1 MTICLNLSAATG
13 EKNKQIVATMNKNI
27 EVFGYTM
34 SEALFDK
41 LVHMKAKS
49 REVVYDVLVNGLK
62 EITGAD
68 RVYNPMYPNF
78 PESVMEKDDFE
89 LYFNAIVHYWSFG
102 TLLPY
107 EEKEERAPLFNT
119 AKVKV
124 LEAGSFDDL
133 NDIFNN
139 LCASKTSLSKS
150 DVDDMIFVLNS
161 AKVTLPDEIPYK
173 ENAACICRLLV
184 DTGVDTDGSLCK
196 KYVKAATDVLRLVTA
211 MSDGDVSLAENTKFR
226 NLKRSERRIIMNLL
240 AGCGNAAED
249 MNRYAG
255 RWIRV
260 GEKLHPGEFAKNE
273 RYTKA
278 VQAFDIIRN
287 DGKIQSFAGKV
298 DAAIA
303 SGDVTTVVSLLKKR
317 PGEFA
322 RRIDFLLRIFDKDA
336 DRKAVI
342 MGFASVAKDVSSTVL
357 LQVREHFINKLDG
370 SDDMRVFF
378 PKGNLA
384 RSYYIKNNRTE
395 AIPEDTMKMVIAVCE
410 NTLVNIYGNRE
421 FLGKVY
427 IDKALKDYTV
437 PFSLR
442 SAGKTMTAVSRGSR
456 IAIDDNTKVI
466 RPFIWWTNT
475 KDDIIDVDLSVAVF
489 ADDWN
494 CLEHVSYSNLKSN
507 RFGICHSGDITNGGP
522 VDGEGVAEF
531 IDLDIDKAL
540 SAGARYAVFN
550 VYNFSDENFSKME
563 HAAFGFMTR
572 NDMKSGKIFEP
583 STVKQRM
590 DLASATTTCIPVIF
604 DLKERVFVWCD
615 MALTADH
622 VRAGYGGINV
632 ESNLPSVVVTCKAM
646 VDVKK
651 PNLYDLFIFNAKARS
666 VITDNPDESDML
678 KQCIGD
684 KYRLVIKGEWKEGI
698 WDEMENGIR
707 LNFKDEEMIL
717 RNKSNCLYDFNHQY
731 YKVKDANLIVVIVMG
746 VTEAINY
753 LKMKKMD
760 NDCKT
765 VNPNGFGQGIVYRNF
780 DYTNKILLA

>member
-1 MTICLNLSAATG
+1 MENSVFNIILRRKNRVFINDDDMLKSLSGAAG

-62 EITGAD
+62 ELTGAD
-68 RVYNPMYPNF
+68 KVYNPMYPNF

-107 EEKEERAPLFNT
+107 EEKKERAPLFNT

-124 LEAGSFDDL
+124 LDVGSFEDL

-150 DVDDMIFVLNS
+150 DVEDIIFILNS
-161 AKVTLPDEIPYK
+161 AKVTLPDEIPFK
-173 ENAACICRLLV
+173 ENAACVCRLLV

-196 KYVKAATDVLRLVTA
+196 KYVKTATDVLRLITA

-249 MNRYAG
+249 MSRYAG

-278 VQAFDIIRN
+278 VQAFSVIRN

-322 RRIDFLLRIFDKDA
+322 RRIDFLLRTFNKDA

-357 LQVREHFINKLDG
+357 LQVREHFINKLNG
-370 SDDMRVFF
+370 NDDMRVFF

-384 RSYYIKNNRTE
+384 RSYYVKNNKTE
-395 AIPEDTMKMVIAVCE
+395 TVSEDAMKMVIAVCE
-410 NTLVNIYGNRE
+410 NALINIYGNRE

-427 IDKALKDYTV
+427 IDEGLKDYTV

-456 IAIDDNTKVI
+456 IAIDDSAKII

-494 CLEHVSYSNLKSN
+494 CLEHVSYSNLKSS

-531 IDLDIDKAL
+531 IDLDIEKAL

-572 NDMKSGKIFEP
+572 SDMNSGEIFEP
-583 STVKQRM
+583 SMVKQRM

-622 VRAGYGGINV
+622 VKAGFGGINV

-651 PNLYDLFIFNAKARS
+651 PNLYDLLMFNVKARGI
-666 VITDNPDESDML
+666 ITANPDEADIRFGLDDNCDVKPSD
-678 KQCIGD
+678 ID
-684 KYRLVIKGEWKEGI
+684 
-698 WDEMENGIR
+698 
-707 LNFKDEEMIL
+707 
-717 RNKSNCLYDFNHQY
+717 
-731 YKVKDANLIVVIVMG
+731 VIVG
-746 VTEAINY
+746 KY
-753 LKMKKMD
+753 L
-760 NDCKT
+760 
-765 VNPNGFGQGIVYRNF
+765 
-780 DYTNKILLA
+780 

>member
-1 MTICLNLSAATG
+1 MENSVFSIILRRKNRVFINDDDMLKSLSAAAG

-41 LVHMKAKS
+41 LVHMKAKN
-49 REVVYDVLVNGLK
+49 REVVYDTLVNGLK
-62 EITGAD
+62 ELTGAD
-68 RVYNPMYPNF
+68 KVYNPMYPNF

-102 TLLPY
+102 ILLPY
-107 EEKEERAPLFNT
+107 EDKKERAPLFNT

-124 LEAGSFDDL
+124 LEAGSFDGL

-139 LCASKTSLSKS
+139 LCASKTSLSKN
-150 DVDDMIFVLNS
+150 DVDDMIFILNS
-161 AKVTLPDEIPYK
+161 AKVTLPDEIPFK
-173 ENAACICRLLV
+173 ENTACICRLLV

-196 KYVKAATDVLRLVTA
+196 KYVKTATDVLRLVTA

-240 AGCGNAAED
+240 ADYGNAAED

-273 RYTKA
+273 RYTKV
-278 VQAFDIIRN
+278 VQAFDVIRN
-287 DGKIQSFAGKV
+287 DGKIQSFAGRV
-298 DAAIA
+298 DAAVA
-303 SGDVTTVVSLLKKR
+303 SGDVNTVVSLLKKR

-322 RRIDFLLRIFDKDA
+322 RRIDFLLRTFDKDA

-342 MGFASVAKDVSSTVL
+342 MGFAFVAKDVSSTVL

-384 RSYYIKNNRTE
+384 RSYYVKNDKTE
-395 AIPEDTMKMVIAVCE
+395 AIPEDAMIMVIAVCE
-410 NTLVNIYGNRE
+410 NALVNIYGSRA

-427 IDKALKDYTV
+427 IDKALRNYTV

-442 SAGKTMTAVSRGSR
+442 SVGKTMTAVSRGSR
-456 IAIDDNTKVI
+456 IAIDDSVKII

-475 KDDIIDVDLSVAVF
+475 KNDIIDVDLSVAVF
-489 ADDWN
+489 ADNWD
-494 CLEHVSYSNLKSN
+494 CLEHVSYSNLKSEK
-507 RFGICHSGDITNGGP
+507 FGMYHSGDITNGGP
-522 VDGEGVAEF
+522 VDGEGAAEF

-540 SAGARYAVFN
+540 GAGARYAVFN
-550 VYNFSDENFSKME
+550 VYNFSNEFFSKME

-572 NDMKSGKIFEP
+572 ENMESGEIFEP

-604 DLKERVFVWCD
+604 DLKERVFIWCD

-651 PNLYDLFIFNAKARS
+651 PNLYDLLMFNVKARGI
-666 VITDNPDESDML
+666 ITANPDEADIRFGLDDNCDVKPSD
-678 KQCIGD
+678 ID
-684 KYRLVIKGEWKEGI
+684 
-698 WDEMENGIR
+698 
-707 LNFKDEEMIL
+707 
-717 RNKSNCLYDFNHQY
+717 
-731 YKVKDANLIVVIVMG
+731 VIVG
-746 VTEAINY
+746 KY
-753 LKMKKMD
+753 L
-760 NDCKT
+760 
-765 VNPNGFGQGIVYRNF
+765 
-780 DYTNKILLA
+780 

>member
-1 MTICLNLSAATG
+1 MENSVFNIILRRKNRVFINDDDMLKSLSAATG

-41 LVHMKAKS
+41 LVHMKAKN

-62 EITGAD
+62 ELTGAD
-68 RVYNPMYPNF
+68 KVYNPMYPNF

-107 EEKEERAPLFNT
+107 EEKKERAPLFNT

-150 DVDDMIFVLNS
+150 DVDDMIFILNS
-161 AKVTLPDEIPYK
+161 AKVTLPDEIPFK
-173 ENAACICRLLV
+173 ENAACICRILV
-184 DTGVDTDGSLCK
+184 DTGVDTDGSLCR
-196 KYVKAATDVLRLVTA
+196 KYVKTATDVLRLVTA

-226 NLKRSERRIIMNLL
+226 NLKRSERRVIMNLL

-249 MNRYAG
+249 MSRYAG

-260 GEKLHPGEFAKNE
+260 GEKLHPGEFVKNGRYAKV
-273 RYTKA
+273 
-278 VQAFDIIRN
+278 VQAFDVIRN

-298 DAAIA
+298 DAAVV
-303 SGDVTTVVSLLKKR
+303 SGDVNTVVSLLKKR

-322 RRIDFLLRIFDKDA
+322 RRIDFLLRTFDKDA
-336 DRKAVI
+336 DRKIVI
-342 MGFASVAKDVSSTVL
+342 MSFASVAKDVSSTVL

-370 SDDMRVFF
+370 NDDMRVFF

-384 RSYYIKNNRTE
+384 RSYYVKNDKTE
-395 AIPEDTMKMVIAVCE
+395 TVPEDAMKMVIAVCE
-410 NTLVNIYGNRE
+410 SALVNIYGNRE

-427 IDKALKDYTV
+427 IDEALKDYTV

-456 IAIDDNTKVI
+456 IAIDNNTKVI

-494 CLEHVSYSNLKSN
+494 CLEHVSYTNLKSN
-507 RFGICHSGDITNGGP
+507 RFGIYHSGDITNGGS

-531 IDLDIDKAL
+531 IDLDIEKAL
-540 SAGARYAVFN
+540 SVGARYAVFN
-550 VYNFSDENFSKME
+550 VYNFSNENFSKME

-572 NDMKSGKIFEP
+572 SDMNSGEIFEP

-590 DLASATTTCIPVIF
+590 DLASVTTTCIPVIF

-622 VRAGYGGINV
+622 VRDGYGGINV

-651 PNLYDLFIFNAKARS
+651 PNLYDLFTFNAKARG
-666 VITDNPDESDML
+666 VITDNPDKADIRFGLDDNCDVKPSD
-678 KQCIGD
+678 ID
-684 KYRLVIKGEWKEGI
+684 
-698 WDEMENGIR
+698 
-707 LNFKDEEMIL
+707 
-717 RNKSNCLYDFNHQY
+717 
-731 YKVKDANLIVVIVMG
+731 VIVG
-746 VTEAINY
+746 KY
-753 LKMKKMD
+753 L
-760 NDCKT
+760 
-765 VNPNGFGQGIVYRNF
+765 
-780 DYTNKILLA
+780 

>member
-1 MTICLNLSAATG
+1 MENSVFSIILRRKNRVFINDNDMLKSLSGAAG

-41 LVHMKAKS
+41 LVHMKVKN
-49 REVVYDVLVNGLK
+49 REVVYDALVNGLK
-62 EITGAD
+62 ELTGAD
-68 RVYNPMYPNF
+68 KVYNPMYPNF

-107 EEKEERAPLFNT
+107 EEKEERVPLFNT

-124 LEAGSFDDL
+124 LEAGSFDNL

-150 DVDDMIFVLNS
+150 DVNDMIFILNS
-161 AKVTLPDEIPYK
+161 AKVTLPDEMPFK
-173 ENAACICRLLV
+173 ENAACVCRLLV

-196 KYVKAATDVLRLVTA
+196 KYVKTATDVLRLVTA

-273 RYTKA
+273 RYTKV
-278 VQAFDIIRN
+278 VQAFGVIRN

-298 DAAIA
+298 DAAVA
-303 SGDVTTVVSLLKKR
+303 SGDVNTVVSLLKKR

-322 RRIDFLLRIFDKDA
+322 RRIDFLLRTFDKDA
-336 DRKAVI
+336 DKKAVI

-357 LQVREHFINKLDG
+357 LQVREHFINKLNG

-384 RSYYIKNNRTE
+384 RSYYVKNDKTE
-395 AIPEDTMKMVIAVCE
+395 TIPEDAMKMVIAVCE
-410 NTLVNIYGNRE
+410 SALVNIYGNRE

-427 IDKALKDYTV
+427 IDEALKNYTV

-456 IAIDDNTKVI
+456 IAIDNSAKII

-494 CLEHVSYSNLKSN
+494 CLEHVSYSNLKSS

-531 IDLDIDKAL
+531 IDLDIEKAL

-550 VYNFSDENFSKME
+550 VYNFSNENFSKME

-572 NDMKSGKIFEP
+572 NDMKIGEIFEP

-622 VRAGYGGINV
+622 VRAGYGGINM

-646 VDVKK
+646 VDIKK
-651 PNLYDLFIFNAKARS
+651 PNLYDLFTFNATARG
-666 VITDNPDESDML
+666 VITDNPDEADIRFGLDDNCNVKPSD
-678 KQCIGD
+678 ID
-684 KYRLVIKGEWKEGI
+684 
-698 WDEMENGIR
+698 
-707 LNFKDEEMIL
+707 
-717 RNKSNCLYDFNHQY
+717 
-731 YKVKDANLIVVIVMG
+731 VIVG
-746 VTEAINY
+746 KY
-753 LKMKKMD
+753 L
-760 NDCKT
+760 
-765 VNPNGFGQGIVYRNF
+765 
-780 DYTNKILLA
+780 

>member
-1 MTICLNLSAATG
+1 MENSVFNIILRRKNRVFINDDDMLKSISAAAG

-41 LVHMKAKS
+41 LVHMKAKN
-49 REVVYDVLVNGLK
+49 REVVYDTLVNGLK
-62 EITGAD
+62 ELTGAD
-68 RVYNPMYPNF
+68 KVYNPMYPNF

-102 TLLPY
+102 ILLPY
-107 EEKEERAPLFNT
+107 EDKKERAPLFNT

-124 LEAGSFDDL
+124 LEAGSFDGL

-139 LCASKTSLSKS
+139 LCASKTSLSKN
-150 DVDDMIFVLNS
+150 DVDDMIFILNS
-161 AKVTLPDEIPYK
+161 AKVTLPDEMPFK
-173 ENAACICRLLV
+173 ENAACVCRLLV

-196 KYVKAATDVLRLVTA
+196 KYVKTATDVLRLVTA

-273 RYTKA
+273 RYTKV
-278 VQAFDIIRN
+278 VQAFGIIRN
-287 DGKIQSFAGKV
+287 DGKIQSFGGKV

-322 RRIDFLLRIFDKDA
+322 RRIDFLLRTFDKDA
-336 DRKAVI
+336 DRKTVI

-357 LQVREHFINKLDG
+357 LQVREHFINKLNG
-370 SDDMRVFF
+370 NDDMRVFF

-384 RSYYIKNNRTE
+384 RSYYVKNNKTE
-395 AIPEDTMKMVIAVCE
+395 TVSEDAMKMVIAVCE
-410 NTLVNIYGNRE
+410 SALVNIYGNRE

-427 IDKALKDYTV
+427 IDEALKNYTV

-456 IAIDDNTKVI
+456 IAIDDSAKII

-475 KDDIIDVDLSVAVF
+475 KDNIIDVDLSIAVF

-494 CLEHVSYSNLKSN
+494 CLEHVSYSNLKSS

-531 IDLDIDKAL
+531 IDLDIEKAL

-550 VYNFSDENFSKME
+550 VYNFSNENFSKME

-572 NDMKSGKIFEP
+572 NDMKIGEIFEP

-646 VDVKK
+646 VDIKK
-651 PNLYDLFIFNAKARS
+651 PNLYDLFTLNAKARGI
-666 VITDNPDESDML
+666 ITDNPDEADIRFGLDDSCDVKPSD
-678 KQCIGD
+678 ID
-684 KYRLVIKGEWKEGI
+684 
-698 WDEMENGIR
+698 
-707 LNFKDEEMIL
+707 
-717 RNKSNCLYDFNHQY
+717 
-731 YKVKDANLIVVIVMG
+731 VIVG
-746 VTEAINY
+746 KY
-753 LKMKKMD
+753 L
-760 NDCKT
+760 
-765 VNPNGFGQGIVYRNF
+765 
-780 DYTNKILLA
+780 

>member
-1 MTICLNLSAATG
+1 MENSVFNIILRRKNRVFINDDDMLKSLSAAAG

-41 LVHMKAKS
+41 LAHMKAKN

-62 EITGAD
+62 ELTGAD
-68 RVYNPMYPNF
+68 KVYNPMYPNF

-107 EEKEERAPLFNT
+107 EEKEERVPLFNT

-124 LEAGSFDDL
+124 LDAGSFDNL

-150 DVDDMIFVLNS
+150 DVDDMIFILNS
-161 AKVTLPDEIPYK
+161 AKVTLPDEIPFK

-184 DTGVDTDGSLCK
+184 DTGADTDGSLCK
-196 KYVKAATDVLRLVTA
+196 KYVKTATDVLRLVTA

-226 NLKRSERRIIMNLL
+226 NLKRSELRIIMNLL

-249 MNRYAG
+249 MSRYAG
-255 RWIRV
+255 KWTRV

-273 RYTKA
+273 RYTK
-278 VQAFDIIRN
+278 VVRAFDVIRN

-298 DAAIA
+298 DAAVV
-303 SGDVTTVVSLLKKR
+303 SKDVDTVVSLLKKR

-322 RRIDFLLRIFDKDA
+322 RRIDFLLRTFDKDT
-336 DRKAVI
+336 DRKTVI

-370 SDDMRVFF
+370 NDDMRVFF

-384 RSYYIKNNRTE
+384 RSYYIKNDKKET
-395 AIPEDTMKMVIAVCE
+395 IPEDAMKMVIAVCE
-410 NTLVNIYGNRE
+410 NVLINIYGNRE

-427 IDKALKDYTV
+427 IDEALKDYTV

-442 SAGKTMTAVSRGSR
+442 SAGKTMISVSRGSR
-456 IAIDDNTKVI
+456 IAIDDSAKII

-475 KDDIIDVDLSVAVF
+475 KDNIIDVDLSVAVF

-494 CLEHVSYSNLKSN
+494 CLEHVSYNNLESD
-507 RFGICHSGDITNGGP
+507 RFGICHSGDIINGGP
-522 VDGEGVAEF
+522 VDGEGAAEF

-550 VYNFSDENFSKME
+550 VYNFSNESFSKME

-572 NDMKSGKIFEP
+572 NDMKSGEIFEP

-615 MALTADH
+615 MALTTDH
-622 VRAGYGGINV
+622 VRAGFGGINV

-651 PNLYDLFIFNAKARS
+651 PNLYDLFTFNAKARG
-666 VITDNPDESDML
+666 VITDNPDEADIRFGLDDNCDVKPSD
-678 KQCIGD
+678 ID
-684 KYRLVIKGEWKEGI
+684 
-698 WDEMENGIR
+698 
-707 LNFKDEEMIL
+707 
-717 RNKSNCLYDFNHQY
+717 
-731 YKVKDANLIVVIVMG
+731 VIVG
-746 VTEAINY
+746 KY
-753 LKMKKMD
+753 L
-760 NDCKT
+760 
-765 VNPNGFGQGIVYRNF
+765 
-780 DYTNKILLA
+780 

>member
-1 MTICLNLSAATG
+1 MENSVFSIILRRKNRVFINDNDMLKSLSGAAG

-49 REVVYDVLVNGLK
+49 REVVYDILVNGLK

-68 RVYNPMYPNF
+68 KVYNPMYPNF
-78 PESVMEKDDFE
+78 PESVMKKDDFE

-124 LEAGSFDDL
+124 LEAGSFNDL

-139 LCASKTSLSKS
+139 LCASKTSLSKN
-150 DVDDMIFVLNS
+150 DVDDMIFILNS
-161 AKVTLPDEIPYK
+161 VKVTLPDEIPFK
-173 ENAACICRLLV
+173 ENAACVCRLLV

-196 KYVKAATDVLRLVTA
+196 KYVKTATDILRLITA

-273 RYTKA
+273 RYTKV
-278 VQAFDIIRN
+278 VQAFGVIRN

-298 DAAIA
+298 DAAVA
-303 SGDVTTVVSLLKKR
+303 SGDVNAVVSLLKKR

-322 RRIDFLLRIFDKDA
+322 RRIDFLLRTFDKDA
-336 DRKAVI
+336 DRKTVI

-357 LQVREHFINKLDG
+357 LQVREHFINKLNG
-370 SDDMRVFF
+370 NDDMRVFF

-384 RSYYIKNNRTE
+384 RSYYVKNNKTE
-395 AIPEDTMKMVIAVCE
+395 TVSEDAMKMVIAVCE
-410 NTLVNIYGNRE
+410 SALVNIYGNRE

-427 IDKALKDYTV
+427 IDEALKNYTV

-456 IAIDDNTKVI
+456 IAIDDSAKII

-475 KDDIIDVDLSVAVF
+475 KDNIIDVDLSIAVF

-494 CLEHVSYSNLKSN
+494 CLEHVSYSNLKSS

-531 IDLDIDKAL
+531 IDLDIEKAL

-550 VYNFSDENFSKME
+550 VYNFSNENFSKME

-572 NDMKSGKIFEP
+572 NDMKIGEIFEP

-646 VDVKK
+646 VDIKK
-651 PNLYDLFIFNAKARS
+651 PNLYDLFTLNAKARGI
-666 VITDNPDESDML
+666 ITDNPDEADVRFGLDDNCDVKPSD
-678 KQCIGD
+678 ID
-684 KYRLVIKGEWKEGI
+684 
-698 WDEMENGIR
+698 
-707 LNFKDEEMIL
+707 
-717 RNKSNCLYDFNHQY
+717 
-731 YKVKDANLIVVIVMG
+731 VIVG
-746 VTEAINY
+746 KY
-753 LKMKKMD
+753 L
-760 NDCKT
+760 
-765 VNPNGFGQGIVYRNF
+765 
-780 DYTNKILLA
+780 

>member
-1 MTICLNLSAATG
+1 MENSVFNIILRRKNRVFINDDDMLKSLSAAVG

-41 LVHMKAKS
+41 LVHMKAKN
-49 REVVYDVLVNGLK
+49 REVMYDALVNGLK

-107 EEKEERAPLFNT
+107 EEKKERVPLFNT

-124 LEAGSFDDL
+124 LEAGPFDDL

-139 LCASKTSLSKS
+139 FCASKTSLSKS
-150 DVDDMIFVLNS
+150 DVDDMVFILNS
-161 AKVTLPDEIPYK
+161 AKVTLPDEIPFK
-173 ENAACICRLLV
+173 ENTACICRLLV
-184 DTGVDTDGSLCK
+184 DTGVDTDGSLCR
-196 KYVKAATDVLRLVTA
+196 KYIKTATDVLRLVTA

-226 NLKRSERRIIMNLL
+226 NLKRGERRIIMNLL

-249 MNRYAG
+249 MSRYAG

-273 RYTKA
+273 RYTKV
-278 VQAFDIIRN
+278 VQAFGVIRN
-287 DGKIQSFAGKV
+287 DGKIQSFAGRV
-298 DAAIA
+298 DAAVA
-303 SGDVTTVVSLLKKR
+303 SGDVNTVVSLLKKR

-322 RRIDFLLRIFDKDA
+322 RRIDFLLCTFDKDA

-384 RSYYIKNNRTE
+384 RSYYVKNNKTKT
-395 AIPEDTMKMVIAVCE
+395 IPEDVMKMVIAVCE
-410 NTLVNIYGNRE
+410 STLVNIYGNRE

-427 IDKALKDYTV
+427 IDEALKNYTV

-456 IAIDDNTKVI
+456 IAIDDSAKII

-531 IDLDIDKAL
+531 IDLDIEKAL

-572 NDMKSGKIFEP
+572 SDMNSGEIFEP
-583 STVKQRM
+583 SMVKQRM

-604 DLKERVFVWCD
+604 DLRERVLIWCD

-651 PNLYDLFIFNAKARS
+651 PNLYDLFTFNAKARG
-666 VITDNPDESDML
+666 VITDNPDEADIRFGLDDNCDVKPSD
-678 KQCIGD
+678 ID
-684 KYRLVIKGEWKEGI
+684 
-698 WDEMENGIR
+698 
-707 LNFKDEEMIL
+707 
-717 RNKSNCLYDFNHQY
+717 
-731 YKVKDANLIVVIVMG
+731 VIVG
-746 VTEAINY
+746 KY
-753 LKMKKMD
+753 L
-760 NDCKT
+760 
-765 VNPNGFGQGIVYRNF
+765 
-780 DYTNKILLA
+780 

>member
-1 MTICLNLSAATG
+1 MENSVFSIILRRKNRVFINDNDMLKSLSGAAG

-49 REVVYDVLVNGLK
+49 REVVYDILVNGLK

-68 RVYNPMYPNF
+68 KVYNPMYPNF
-78 PESVMEKDDFE
+78 PESVMKKDDFE

-124 LEAGSFDDL
+124 LEAGSFNDL

-139 LCASKTSLSKS
+139 LCASKTSLSKN
-150 DVDDMIFVLNS
+150 DVDDMIFILNS
-161 AKVTLPDEIPYK
+161 VKVTLPDEIPFK
-173 ENAACICRLLV
+173 ENAACVCRLLV

-196 KYVKAATDVLRLVTA
+196 KYVKTATDILRLITA

-273 RYTKA
+273 RYTKV
-278 VQAFDIIRN
+278 VQAFGVIRN

-298 DAAIA
+298 DAAVA
-303 SGDVTTVVSLLKKR
+303 SGDVNAVVSLLKKR

-322 RRIDFLLRIFDKDA
+322 RRIDFLLRTFDKDA
-336 DRKAVI
+336 DRKTVI

-357 LQVREHFINKLDG
+357 LQVREHFINKLNG
-370 SDDMRVFF
+370 NDDMRVFF

-384 RSYYIKNNRTE
+384 RSYYVKNNKTE
-395 AIPEDTMKMVIAVCE
+395 TVSEDAMKMVIAVCE
-410 NTLVNIYGNRE
+410 SALVNIYGNRE

-427 IDKALKDYTV
+427 IDEALKNYTV

-456 IAIDDNTKVI
+456 IAIDDSAKII

-475 KDDIIDVDLSVAVF
+475 KDNIIDVDLSIAVF

-494 CLEHVSYSNLKSN
+494 CLEHVSYSNLKSS

-522 VDGEGVAEF
+522 VDGEGAAEF

-540 SAGARYAVFN
+540 NAGARYAVFN
-550 VYNFSDENFSKME
+550 VYNFSDEYFSRME

-572 NDMKSGKIFEP
+572 NDMKSGEIFEP

-604 DLKERVFVWCD
+604 DLKERVFIWCD

-651 PNLYDLFIFNAKARS
+651 PNLYDLFTFNATARG
-666 VITDNPDESDML
+666 VITDNPDEADIRFGLDDSCDVKPSD
-678 KQCIGD
+678 ID
-684 KYRLVIKGEWKEGI
+684 
-698 WDEMENGIR
+698 
-707 LNFKDEEMIL
+707 
-717 RNKSNCLYDFNHQY
+717 
-731 YKVKDANLIVVIVMG
+731 VIVG
-746 VTEAINY
+746 KY
-753 LKMKKMD
+753 L
-760 NDCKT
+760 
-765 VNPNGFGQGIVYRNF
+765 
-780 DYTNKILLA
+780 

>member
-1 MTICLNLSAATG
+1 MENSVFSIILRRKNRVFINDNDMLKSLSGAAG

-49 REVVYDVLVNGLK
+49 REVVYDILVNGLK

-68 RVYNPMYPNF
+68 KVYNPMYPNF
-78 PESVMEKDDFE
+78 PESVMKKDDFE

-124 LEAGSFDDL
+124 LEAGSFNDL

-139 LCASKTSLSKS
+139 LCASKTSLSKN
-150 DVDDMIFVLNS
+150 DVDDMIFILNS
-161 AKVTLPDEIPYK
+161 VKVTLPDEIPFK
-173 ENAACICRLLV
+173 ENAACVCRLLV

-196 KYVKAATDVLRLVTA
+196 KYVKTATDILRLITA

-273 RYTKA
+273 RYTKV
-278 VQAFDIIRN
+278 VQAFGVIRN

-298 DAAIA
+298 DAAVA
-303 SGDVTTVVSLLKKR
+303 SGDVNAVVSLLKKR

-322 RRIDFLLRIFDKDA
+322 RRIDFLLRTFDKDA
-336 DRKAVI
+336 DRKTVI

-357 LQVREHFINKLDG
+357 LQVREHFINKLNG
-370 SDDMRVFF
+370 NDDMRVFF

-384 RSYYIKNNRTE
+384 RSYYVKNNKTE
-395 AIPEDTMKMVIAVCE
+395 TVSEDAMKMVIAVCE
-410 NTLVNIYGNRE
+410 SALVNIYGNRE

-427 IDKALKDYTV
+427 IDEALKNYTV

-456 IAIDDNTKVI
+456 IAIDDSAKII

-475 KDDIIDVDLSVAVF
+475 KYNIIDVDLSIAVF

-494 CLEHVSYSNLKSN
+494 CLEHVSYSNLKSS

-531 IDLDIDKAL
+531 IDLDIEKAL

-550 VYNFSDENFSKME
+550 VYNFSNENFSKME

-572 NDMKSGKIFEP
+572 NDMKIGEIFEP

-632 ESNLPSVVVTCKAM
+632 ESNLPSVVVTCKAI

-651 PNLYDLFIFNAKARS
+651 PNLYDLFTFNATARG
-666 VITDNPDESDML
+666 VITDNPDEADIRFGLDDNCDVKPSD
-678 KQCIGD
+678 ID
-684 KYRLVIKGEWKEGI
+684 
-698 WDEMENGIR
+698 
-707 LNFKDEEMIL
+707 
-717 RNKSNCLYDFNHQY
+717 
-731 YKVKDANLIVVIVMG
+731 VIVG
-746 VTEAINY
+746 KY
-753 LKMKKMD
+753 L
-760 NDCKT
+760 
-765 VNPNGFGQGIVYRNF
+765 
-780 DYTNKILLA
+780 

>member
-1 MTICLNLSAATG
+1 MENSVFSIILRRKNRVFINDNDMLKSLSGAAG

-49 REVVYDVLVNGLK
+49 REVVYDILVNGLK

-68 RVYNPMYPNF
+68 KVYNPMYPNF
-78 PESVMEKDDFE
+78 PESVMKKDDFE

-124 LEAGSFDDL
+124 LEAGSFNDL

-139 LCASKTSLSKS
+139 LCASKTSLSKN
-150 DVDDMIFVLNS
+150 DVDDMIFILNS
-161 AKVTLPDEIPYK
+161 VKVTLPDEIPFK
-173 ENAACICRLLV
+173 ENAACVCRLLV

-196 KYVKAATDVLRLVTA
+196 KYVKTATDILRLITA

-273 RYTKA
+273 RYTKV
-278 VQAFDIIRN
+278 VQAFGVIRN

-298 DAAIA
+298 DAAVA
-303 SGDVTTVVSLLKKR
+303 SGDVNAVVSLLKKR

-322 RRIDFLLRIFDKDA
+322 RRIDFLLRTFDKDA
-336 DRKAVI
+336 DRKTVI

-357 LQVREHFINKLDG
+357 LQVREHFINKLNG
-370 SDDMRVFF
+370 NDDMRVFF

-384 RSYYIKNNRTE
+384 RSYYVKNNKTE
-395 AIPEDTMKMVIAVCE
+395 TVSEDAMKMVIAVCE
-410 NTLVNIYGNRE
+410 SALVNIYGNRE

-427 IDKALKDYTV
+427 IDEALKNYTV

-456 IAIDDNTKVI
+456 IAIDDSAKII

-475 KDDIIDVDLSVAVF
+475 KDNIIDVDLSIAVF

-494 CLEHVSYSNLKSN
+494 CLEHVSYSNLKSS

-531 IDLDIDKAL
+531 IDLDIEKAL

-550 VYNFSDENFSKME
+550 VYNFSNENFSKME

-572 NDMKSGKIFEP
+572 NDMKIGEIFEP

-632 ESNLPSVVVTCKAM
+632 ESNLPSVVVTCKAI

-651 PNLYDLFIFNAKARS
+651 PNLYDLFTFNATARG
-666 VITDNPDESDML
+666 VITDNPDEADIRFGLDDNYDVKPSD
-678 KQCIGD
+678 ID
-684 KYRLVIKGEWKEGI
+684 
-698 WDEMENGIR
+698 
-707 LNFKDEEMIL
+707 
-717 RNKSNCLYDFNHQY
+717 
-731 YKVKDANLIVVIVMG
+731 VIVG
-746 VTEAINY
+746 KY
-753 LKMKKMD
+753 L
-760 NDCKT
+760 
-765 VNPNGFGQGIVYRNF
+765 
-780 DYTNKILLA
+780 

>member
-1 MTICLNLSAATG
+1 MENSVFNIILRRKNRVFINDDDMLKSLSGAAG

-62 EITGAD
+62 ELTGAD
-68 RVYNPMYPNF
+68 KVYNPMYPNF

-107 EEKEERAPLFNT
+107 EEKKERAPLFNT

-124 LEAGSFDDL
+124 LDVGSFEDL

-150 DVDDMIFVLNS
+150 DVEDIIFILNS
-161 AKVTLPDEIPYK
+161 AKVTLPDEIPFK
-173 ENAACICRLLV
+173 ENAACVCRLLV

-196 KYVKAATDVLRLVTA
+196 KYVKTATDVLRLITA

-249 MNRYAG
+249 MSRYAG

-260 GEKLHPGEFAKNE
+260 GEKLYPGEFAKNE

-278 VQAFDIIRN
+278 VQAFSVIRN

-322 RRIDFLLRIFDKDA
+322 RRIDFLLRTFNKDA

-384 RSYYIKNNRTE
+384 RSYYVKNDKTE
-395 AIPEDTMKMVIAVCE
+395 SIPEDAMKMVIAVCE
-410 NTLVNIYGNRE
+410 NALINIYGNRE

-427 IDKALKDYTV
+427 IDEGLKDYTV

-456 IAIDDNTKVI
+456 IAIDDSAKII

-489 ADDWN
+489 ADNWD
-494 CLEHVSYSNLKSN
+494 CLEHVSYSNLKSEK
-507 RFGICHSGDITNGGP
+507 FGMYHSGDITNGGP
-522 VDGEGVAEF
+522 VDGEGAAEF

-540 SAGARYAVFN
+540 GAGARYAVFN
-550 VYNFSDENFSKME
+550 VYNFSNEFFSKME

-572 NDMKSGKIFEP
+572 ENMESGEIFEP

-604 DLKERVFVWCD
+604 DLKERVFIWCD

-651 PNLYDLFIFNAKARS
+651 PNLYDLLMFNVKARGI
-666 VITDNPDESDML
+666 ITANPDEADIRFGLDDNCDVKPSD
-678 KQCIGD
+678 ID
-684 KYRLVIKGEWKEGI
+684 
-698 WDEMENGIR
+698 
-707 LNFKDEEMIL
+707 
-717 RNKSNCLYDFNHQY
+717 
-731 YKVKDANLIVVIVMG
+731 VIVG
-746 VTEAINY
+746 KY
-753 LKMKKMD
+753 L
-760 NDCKT
+760 
-765 VNPNGFGQGIVYRNF
+765 
-780 DYTNKILLA
+780 

>member
-1 MTICLNLSAATG
+1 MENSVFSIILRRKNRVFINDNDMLKSLSGAAG

-41 LVHMKAKS
+41 LVHMKVKN
-49 REVVYDVLVNGLK
+49 REVVYDALVNGLK
-62 EITGAD
+62 ELTGAD
-68 RVYNPMYPNF
+68 KVYNPMYPNF

-124 LEAGSFDDL
+124 LEAGSFDGL

-150 DVDDMIFVLNS
+150 DVDDMIFILNS
-161 AKVTLPDEIPYK
+161 AKVTLPDEIPFK
-173 ENAACICRLLV
+173 ENTACICRLLV
-184 DTGVDTDGSLCK
+184 DTGVDTDGSLCR
-196 KYVKAATDVLRLVTA
+196 KYIKTATDVLRLVTA

-273 RYTKA
+273 RYTKV
-278 VQAFDIIRN
+278 VQAFGVIRN

-298 DAAIA
+298 DAAVA
-303 SGDVTTVVSLLKKR
+303 SGDVNTVVSLLKKR

-322 RRIDFLLRIFDKDA
+322 RRVDFLLRTFDKDA

-342 MGFASVAKDVSSTVL
+342 MSFASVAKDVSSTVL

-384 RSYYIKNNRTE
+384 RSYYVKNNKTKT
-395 AIPEDTMKMVIAVCE
+395 IPEDVMKMVIAVCE
-410 NTLVNIYGNRE
+410 STLVNIYGNRE

-427 IDKALKDYTV
+427 IDEALKNYTV

-456 IAIDDNTKVI
+456 IAIDDSAKII

-475 KDDIIDVDLSVAVF
+475 KDNIIDVDLSVAVF
-489 ADDWN
+489 ADNWD
-494 CLEHVSYSNLKSN
+494 CLEHVSYTNLKSS

-531 IDLDIDKAL
+531 IDLDIEKAL
-540 SAGARYAVFN
+540 SAGARYAAFN

-572 NDMKSGKIFEP
+572 NDMKSGEIFEP

-604 DLKERVFVWCD
+604 DLRERVLIWCD

-632 ESNLPSVVVTCKAM
+632 ESNLPSVVVTCKAI
-646 VDVKK
+646 VDVK
-651 PNLYDLFIFNAKARS
+651 
-666 VITDNPDESDML
+666 
-678 KQCIGD
+678 
-684 KYRLVIKGEWKEGI
+684 
-698 WDEMENGIR
+698 
-707 LNFKDEEMIL
+707 
-717 RNKSNCLYDFNHQY
+717 
-731 YKVKDANLIVVIVMG
+731 NLICMTYLCSMLRQG
-746 VTEAINY
+746 V
-753 LKMKKMD
+753 
-760 NDCKT
+760 
-765 VNPNGFGQGIVYRNF
+765 
-780 DYTNKILLA
+780 LLPPIWTKRT

>member
-1 MTICLNLSAATG
+1 MENSVFNIILRRKNRVFINDDDMLKSLSAAAG

-41 LVHMKAKS
+41 LVHMKVKN
-49 REVVYDVLVNGLK
+49 REVVYDALVNGLK
-62 EITGAD
+62 ELTGAD
-68 RVYNPMYPNF
+68 KVYNPMYPNF

-107 EEKEERAPLFNT
+107 EEKKERAPLFNT

-124 LEAGSFDDL
+124 LDAGSFDDL

-150 DVDDMIFVLNS
+150 DVDDMIFILNS
-161 AKVTLPDEIPYK
+161 AKVTLPDEIPFK
-173 ENAACICRLLV
+173 ENTACICRLFV

-196 KYVKAATDVLRLVTA
+196 KYVKTATDVLRLVTA

-249 MNRYAG
+249 MSRYACK
-255 RWIRV
+255 WIRV

-273 RYTKA
+273 HYTKV
-278 VQAFDIIRN
+278 VQAFGVIRN

-298 DAAIA
+298 DAAVA
-303 SGDVTTVVSLLKKR
+303 SGDVNAVVSLLKKR

-322 RRIDFLLRIFDKDA
+322 RRIDFLLRTFDKDA
-336 DRKAVI
+336 DRKTVI

-370 SDDMRVFF
+370 SDDMKVFF

-384 RSYYIKNNRTE
+384 RSYYVKNDKTE

-410 NTLVNIYGNRE
+410 NALVNIYGNRE

-427 IDKALKDYTV
+427 IDEVLKDYTV

-456 IAIDDNTKVI
+456 IAIDDNTKII

-494 CLEHVSYSNLKSN
+494 CLEHVSYNNLESD
-507 RFGICHSGDITNGGP
+507 RFGICHSGDIINGGP
-522 VDGEGVAEF
+522 VDGEGAAEF

-550 VYNFSDENFSKME
+550 VYNFSNENFSKME

-572 NDMKSGKIFEP
+572 NDMKSGEIFEP

-622 VRAGYGGINV
+622 VRAGFGGINV

-651 PNLYDLFIFNAKARS
+651 PNLYDLFTFNAKARG
-666 VITDNPDESDML
+666 VITDNPDEADINFGLDDNCDVKPSD
-678 KQCIGD
+678 ID
-684 KYRLVIKGEWKEGI
+684 
-698 WDEMENGIR
+698 
-707 LNFKDEEMIL
+707 
-717 RNKSNCLYDFNHQY
+717 
-731 YKVKDANLIVVIVMG
+731 VIVG
-746 VTEAINY
+746 KY
-753 LKMKKMD
+753 L
-760 NDCKT
+760 
-765 VNPNGFGQGIVYRNF
+765 
-780 DYTNKILLA
+780 

>member
-1 MTICLNLSAATG
+1 MENSVFNIILRRKNRVFINDDDMLKSLSAAAG

-34 SEALFDK
+34 SETLFDK
-41 LVHMKAKS
+41 LVHMKAKN
-49 REVVYDVLVNGLK
+49 REVVYDALVSGLK

-68 RVYNPMYPNF
+68 KVYNPMYPNF

-133 NDIFNN
+133 NNIFNN

-150 DVDDMIFVLNS
+150 DVDDMIFTLNS
-161 AKVTLPDEIPYK
+161 AKVTLPDEIPFK
-173 ENAACICRLLV
+173 ENAACVCRLLI

-196 KYVKAATDVLRLVTA
+196 KYVKTATDVLRLITA

-249 MNRYAG
+249 MSRYACK
-255 RWIRV
+255 WIRV

-273 RYTKA
+273 HYTKV
-278 VQAFDIIRN
+278 VQAFGVIRN

-298 DAAIA
+298 DAAVA
-303 SGDVTTVVSLLKKR
+303 SGDVNAVVSLLKKR

-322 RRIDFLLRIFDKDA
+322 RRIDFLLRTFDKDA
-336 DRKAVI
+336 DRKTVI

-370 SDDMRVFF
+370 SDDMKVFF

-384 RSYYIKNNRTE
+384 RSYYVKNDKIETV
-395 AIPEDTMKMVIAVCE
+395 PEDAMKMVIAVCE
-410 NTLVNIYGNRE
+410 SALVNIYGNRE

-427 IDKALKDYTV
+427 INEALKDYTV

-442 SAGKTMTAVSRGSR
+442 SAGKTMISVSRGSR
-456 IAIDDNTKVI
+456 IAIDDSAKII

-475 KDDIIDVDLSVAVF
+475 KDNIIDVDLSVAVF

-494 CLEHVSYSNLKSN
+494 CLEHVSYNNLESD
-507 RFGICHSGDITNGGP
+507 RFGICHSGDIINGGP

-531 IDLDIDKAL
+531 IDLDIEKAL
-540 SAGARYAVFN
+540 SAGARYAVFT
-550 VYNFSDENFSKME
+550 VYNFSNENFSKME
-563 HAAFGFMTR
+563 HAAFDFMIR
-572 NDMKSGKIFEP
+572 NDMKSGEIFEP

-622 VRAGYGGINV
+622 VRTGFGGINV

-651 PNLYDLFIFNAKARS
+651 PNLYDLFIFNAKARG
-666 VITDNPDESDML
+666 VITDNPDEADIRFGLDDSCDVKPSD
-678 KQCIGD
+678 ID
-684 KYRLVIKGEWKEGI
+684 
-698 WDEMENGIR
+698 
-707 LNFKDEEMIL
+707 
-717 RNKSNCLYDFNHQY
+717 
-731 YKVKDANLIVVIVMG
+731 VIVG
-746 VTEAINY
+746 KY
-753 LKMKKMD
+753 L
-760 NDCKT
+760 
-765 VNPNGFGQGIVYRNF
+765 
-780 DYTNKILLA
+780 

>member
-1 MTICLNLSAATG
+1 MENSVFNIILRRKNRVFINDDDMLKSLSAATG

-41 LVHMKAKS
+41 LMHMKAKN
-49 REVVYDVLVNGLK
+49 REVVYDALVNGLK

-68 RVYNPMYPNF
+68 KVYNPMYPNF
-78 PESVMEKDDFE
+78 PKSVMKKDDFE

-150 DVDDMIFVLNS
+150 DVEDMIFILNS
-161 AKVTLPDEIPYK
+161 AKVTLPDEIPFK
-173 ENAACICRLLV
+173 ENTACICRLLV
-184 DTGVDTDGSLCK
+184 DTGVDTDGSLCR
-196 KYVKAATDVLRLVTA
+196 KYIKTATDVLRLVTA

-240 AGCGNAAED
+240 AGCGNASED

-273 RYTKA
+273 RYTKI
-278 VQAFDIIRN
+278 VQAFGVIRN
-287 DGKIQSFAGKV
+287 DGKIQSFGGKV

-322 RRIDFLLRIFDKDA
+322 RRIDFLLRTFDKDA
-336 DRKAVI
+336 DRKTVI

-357 LQVREHFINKLDG
+357 LQVREHFINKLNG
-370 SDDMRVFF
+370 NDDMRVFF

-384 RSYYIKNNRTE
+384 RSYYVKNNKTE
-395 AIPEDTMKMVIAVCE
+395 AIPEDTIKMVIAVCE
-410 NTLVNIYGNRE
+410 NALVNIYGNRE

-427 IDKALKDYTV
+427 IDEVLKDYTV

-456 IAIDDNTKVI
+456 IAIDDSAKII

-494 CLEHVSYSNLKSN
+494 CLEHVSYSNLKSS

-550 VYNFSDENFSKME
+550 VYNFSNECFSKMD

-572 NDMKSGKIFEP
+572 SDMKNGEIFEP

-622 VRAGYGGINV
+622 VRTGFGGINV

-651 PNLYDLFIFNAKARS
+651 PNLYDLLMFNVKARGI
-666 VITDNPDESDML
+666 ITANPDEADIRFGLDDNCDVKPSD
-678 KQCIGD
+678 ID
-684 KYRLVIKGEWKEGI
+684 
-698 WDEMENGIR
+698 
-707 LNFKDEEMIL
+707 
-717 RNKSNCLYDFNHQY
+717 
-731 YKVKDANLIVVIVMG
+731 VIVG
-746 VTEAINY
+746 KY
-753 LKMKKMD
+753 L
-760 NDCKT
+760 
-765 VNPNGFGQGIVYRNF
+765 
-780 DYTNKILLA
+780 

>member
-1 MTICLNLSAATG
+1 MENSVFNIILRRKNRVFINDDDMLKSLSAATG

-62 EITGAD
+62 ELTGAD
-68 RVYNPMYPNF
+68 KVYNPMYPNF

-107 EEKEERAPLFNT
+107 EEKKERAPLFNT

-124 LEAGSFDDL
+124 LDVGSFEDL

-150 DVDDMIFVLNS
+150 DVEDIIFILNS
-161 AKVTLPDEIPYK
+161 AKVTLPDEIPFK
-173 ENAACICRLLV
+173 ENAACVCRLLV

-196 KYVKAATDVLRLVTA
+196 KYVKTATDVLRLITA

-249 MNRYAG
+249 MSRYAG

-278 VQAFDIIRN
+278 VQAFSVIRN

-322 RRIDFLLRIFDKDA
+322 RRIDFLLRTFNKDA

-357 LQVREHFINKLDG
+357 LQVREHFINKLNG
-370 SDDMRVFF
+370 NDDMRVFF

-384 RSYYIKNNRTE
+384 RSYYVKNNKTE
-395 AIPEDTMKMVIAVCE
+395 TVSEDAMKMVIAVCE
-410 NTLVNIYGNRE
+410 NALINIYGNRE

-427 IDKALKDYTV
+427 IDEGLKDYTV

-456 IAIDDNTKVI
+456 IAIDDSAKII

-494 CLEHVSYSNLKSN
+494 CLEHVSYSNLKSS

-531 IDLDIDKAL
+531 IDLDIEKAL

-572 NDMKSGKIFEP
+572 SDMNSGEIFEP
-583 STVKQRM
+583 SMVKQRM

-622 VRAGYGGINV
+622 VKAGFGGINV

-651 PNLYDLFIFNAKARS
+651 PNLYDLLMFNVKARGI
-666 VITDNPDESDML
+666 ITANPDEADIRFGLDDNCDVKPSD
-678 KQCIGD
+678 ID
-684 KYRLVIKGEWKEGI
+684 
-698 WDEMENGIR
+698 
-707 LNFKDEEMIL
+707 
-717 RNKSNCLYDFNHQY
+717 
-731 YKVKDANLIVVIVMG
+731 VIVG
-746 VTEAINY
+746 KY
-753 LKMKKMD
+753 L
-760 NDCKT
+760 
-765 VNPNGFGQGIVYRNF
+765 
-780 DYTNKILLA
+780 

>member
-1 MTICLNLSAATG
+1 MKNSVFNIILRRKNRVFINDDDMLKSLSAAVG

-34 SEALFDK
+34 SEDLFDK
-41 LVHMKAKS
+41 LVRMKAKS
-49 REVVYDVLVNGLK
+49 REVIYDALANGLK

-68 RVYNPMYPNF
+68 KVYNPMYSNF

-133 NDIFNN
+133 NNIFNN

-150 DVDDMIFVLNS
+150 DVDDMIFILNS
-161 AKVTLPDEIPYK
+161 AKVTLPDEIPFK
-173 ENAACICRLLV
+173 ENTACICRLLV

-196 KYVKAATDVLRLVTA
+196 KYVKTATDVLRLVTA

-240 AGCGNAAED
+240 ADCGNAAED

-273 RYTKA
+273 HYTKV
-278 VQAFDIIRN
+278 VQAFGVIRN

-298 DAAIA
+298 DAAVA
-303 SGDVTTVVSLLKKR
+303 SGDVNAVVSLLKKR

-322 RRIDFLLRIFDKDA
+322 RRIDFLLRTFDKDA
-336 DRKAVI
+336 DRKTVI
-342 MGFASVAKDVSSTVL
+342 IGFASVAKDVSSTVL

-370 SDDMRVFF
+370 NDDMRVFF

-384 RSYYIKNNRTE
+384 RSYYIKNDKKET
-395 AIPEDTMKMVIAVCE
+395 IPEDAMKMVIAVCE
-410 NTLVNIYGNRE
+410 NALVNIYGNRE

-427 IDKALKDYTV
+427 IDEVLKDYTV

-442 SAGKTMTAVSRGSR
+442 SAGKTITAVSRGSR
-456 IAIDDNTKVI
+456 IAIDDSAKII

-475 KDDIIDVDLSVAVF
+475 KDNIIDIDLSVAVF
-489 ADDWN
+489 ADNWD
-494 CLEHVSYSNLKSN
+494 CIERVSYNNLKSN
-507 RFGICHSGDITNGGP
+507 RFGICHSGDIINGGP
-522 VDGEGVAEF
+522 VDGEGTAEF

-540 SAGARYAVFN
+540 NAGARYAVFN
-550 VYNFSDENFSKME
+550 VYNFSDEYFSRME

-572 NDMKSGKIFEP
+572 NDMKSGEIFEP

-604 DLKERVFVWCD
+604 DLKERVFIWCD

-622 VRAGYGGINV
+622 VRFGYGGINV

-651 PNLYDLFIFNAKARS
+651 PNLYDLFIFNAKARGI
-666 VITDNPDESDML
+666 ITDNPDEADIRFGLDDSCDVKPSD
-678 KQCIGD
+678 ID
-684 KYRLVIKGEWKEGI
+684 
-698 WDEMENGIR
+698 
-707 LNFKDEEMIL
+707 
-717 RNKSNCLYDFNHQY
+717 
-731 YKVKDANLIVVIVMG
+731 VIVG
-746 VTEAINY
+746 KY
-753 LKMKKMD
+753 L
-760 NDCKT
+760 
-765 VNPNGFGQGIVYRNF
+765 
-780 DYTNKILLA
+780 

>member
-1 MTICLNLSAATG
+1 MENSVFNIILRRKNRVFINDDDMLKSLSAAAG

-41 LVHMKAKS
+41 LVHMKVKN
-49 REVVYDVLVNGLK
+49 REVVYDALVSGLK

-68 RVYNPMYPNF
+68 KVYNPMYPNF

-107 EEKEERAPLFNT
+107 EEKEEKVPLFNT

-139 LCASKTSLSKS
+139 LCASKTSLSKN
-150 DVDDMIFVLNS
+150 DVDDMIFILNS
-161 AKVTLPDEIPYK
+161 AKVTLPDEIPFK
-173 ENAACICRLLV
+173 ENAACVCRLLV

-196 KYVKAATDVLRLVTA
+196 KYVKTATDVLRLITA

-226 NLKRSERRIIMNLL
+226 NLKRSEHRIIMNLL
-240 AGCGNAAED
+240 AGCGNTAED

-273 RYTKA
+273 RYTKV
-278 VQAFDIIRN
+278 VQAFGVIRN

-298 DAAIA
+298 DAAVA
-303 SGDVTTVVSLLKKR
+303 SGDVNTVVSILKKR

-322 RRIDFLLRIFDKDA
+322 RRIDFLLRAFDKDA
-336 DRKAVI
+336 DRKVVI
-342 MGFASVAKDVSSTVL
+342 MGFAYVAKDVSSTVL

-370 SDDMRVFF
+370 NDDMRIFF

-384 RSYYIKNNRTE
+384 RSYYIKNDKKET
-395 AIPEDTMKMVIAVCE
+395 IPEDAMKMVIAVCE
-410 NTLVNIYGNRE
+410 SALVNIYGNRE

-427 IDKALKDYTV
+427 INEALKDYIV

-442 SAGKTMTAVSRGSR
+442 SAGKTMISVSRGSR
-456 IAIDDNTKVI
+456 IAIDDSAKII

-475 KDDIIDVDLSVAVF
+475 KDNIIDVDLSVAVF

-494 CLEHVSYSNLKSN
+494 CLEHVSYNNLESDQ
-507 RFGICHSGDITNGGP
+507 FGICHSGDIINGGP

-531 IDLDIDKAL
+531 IDLDIEKAL

-550 VYNFSDENFSKME
+550 VYNFSNENFSKME

-572 NDMKSGKIFEP
+572 SDMKSGEIFEP
-583 STVKQRM
+583 SMVKQRM

-622 VRAGYGGINV
+622 VRAGFGGINV

-646 VDVKK
+646 VDIKK
-651 PNLYDLFIFNAKARS
+651 PNLYDLFTFNAKARG
-666 VITDNPDESDML
+666 VIIDNPDEADIRFGLDDNCDVKPSD
-678 KQCIGD
+678 ID
-684 KYRLVIKGEWKEGI
+684 
-698 WDEMENGIR
+698 
-707 LNFKDEEMIL
+707 
-717 RNKSNCLYDFNHQY
+717 
-731 YKVKDANLIVVIVMG
+731 VIVG
-746 VTEAINY
+746 KY
-753 LKMKKMD
+753 L
-760 NDCKT
+760 
-765 VNPNGFGQGIVYRNF
+765 
-780 DYTNKILLA
+780 

>member
-1 MTICLNLSAATG
+1 MENSVFNIILRRKNRVFINDDDMLKSLSAAVG

-41 LVHMKAKS
+41 LVHMKAKN
-49 REVVYDVLVNGLK
+49 REVMYDALVNGLK

-107 EEKEERAPLFNT
+107 EEKKERVPLFNT

-124 LEAGSFDDL
+124 LEAGPFDDL

-139 LCASKTSLSKS
+139 FCASKTSLSKS
-150 DVDDMIFVLNS
+150 DVDDMVFILNS
-161 AKVTLPDEIPYK
+161 AKVTLPDEIPFK
-173 ENAACICRLLV
+173 ENTACICRLLV
-184 DTGVDTDGSLCK
+184 DTGVDTDGSLCR
-196 KYVKAATDVLRLVTA
+196 KYIKTATDVLRLVTA

-226 NLKRSERRIIMNLL
+226 NLKRGERRIIMNLL

-249 MNRYAG
+249 MSRYAG

-278 VQAFDIIRN
+278 VQAFGVIRN
-287 DGKIQSFAGKV
+287 DGKIKSFAGRV
-298 DAAIA
+298 DAAVA
-303 SGDVTTVVSLLKKR
+303 SGDVNTVVSLLKKR

-322 RRIDFLLRIFDKDA
+322 RRIDFLLRTFDKDA

-342 MGFASVAKDVSSTVL
+342 MSFASVAKDVSSTVL

-384 RSYYIKNNRTE
+384 RSYYVKNNKTKT
-395 AIPEDTMKMVIAVCE
+395 IPEDVMKMVIAVCE
-410 NTLVNIYGNRE
+410 STLVNIYGNRE

-427 IDKALKDYTV
+427 IDEALKNYTV

-456 IAIDDNTKVI
+456 IAIDDSAKII

-475 KDDIIDVDLSVAVF
+475 KDNIIDVDLSVAVF
-489 ADDWN
+489 ADNWD
-494 CLEHVSYSNLKSN
+494 CLEHVSYTNLKSS

-531 IDLDIDKAL
+531 IDLDIEKAL
-540 SAGARYAVFN
+540 SAGARYATFN

-572 NDMKSGKIFEP
+572 NDMKSGEIFEP

-604 DLKERVFVWCD
+604 DLRERVLIWCD

-651 PNLYDLFIFNAKARS
+651 PNLYDLFTFNAKARG
-666 VITDNPDESDML
+666 VITDNPDEADIRFGLDDNCDVKPSD
-678 KQCIGD
+678 ID
-684 KYRLVIKGEWKEGI
+684 
-698 WDEMENGIR
+698 
-707 LNFKDEEMIL
+707 
-717 RNKSNCLYDFNHQY
+717 
-731 YKVKDANLIVVIVMG
+731 VIVG
-746 VTEAINY
+746 KY
-753 LKMKKMD
+753 L
-760 NDCKT
+760 
-765 VNPNGFGQGIVYRNF
+765 
-780 DYTNKILLA
+780 

>member
-1 MTICLNLSAATG
+1 MLKSLSGAAG

-49 REVVYDVLVNGLK
+49 REVVYDILVNGLK

-68 RVYNPMYPNF
+68 KVYNPMYPNF
-78 PESVMEKDDFE
+78 PESVMKKDDFE

-124 LEAGSFDDL
+124 LEAGSFNDL

-139 LCASKTSLSKS
+139 LCASKTSLSKN
-150 DVDDMIFVLNS
+150 DVDDMIFILNS
-161 AKVTLPDEIPYK
+161 VKVTLPDEIPFK
-173 ENAACICRLLV
+173 ENAACVCRLLV

-196 KYVKAATDVLRLVTA
+196 KYVKTATDILRLITA

-273 RYTKA
+273 RYTKV
-278 VQAFDIIRN
+278 VQAFGVIRN

-298 DAAIA
+298 DAAVA
-303 SGDVTTVVSLLKKR
+303 SGDVNAVVSLLKKR

-322 RRIDFLLRIFDKDA
+322 RRIDFLLRTFDKDA
-336 DRKAVI
+336 DRKTVI

-357 LQVREHFINKLDG
+357 LQVREHFINKLNG
-370 SDDMRVFF
+370 NDDMRVFF

-384 RSYYIKNNRTE
+384 RSYYVKNNKTE
-395 AIPEDTMKMVIAVCE
+395 TVSEDAMKMVIAVCE
-410 NTLVNIYGNRE
+410 SALVNIYGNRE

-427 IDKALKDYTV
+427 IDEALKNYTV

-456 IAIDDNTKVI
+456 IAIDDSAKII

-475 KDDIIDVDLSVAVF
+475 KDNIIDVDLSIAVF

-494 CLEHVSYSNLKSN
+494 CLEHVSYSNLESS

-531 IDLDIDKAL
+531 IDLDIEKAL

-550 VYNFSDENFSKME
+550 VYNFSNENFSKME

-572 NDMKSGKIFEP
+572 NDMKIGEIFEP

-632 ESNLPSVVVTCKAM
+632 ESNLPSVVVTCKAI

-651 PNLYDLFIFNAKARS
+651 PNLYDLFTFNATARG
-666 VITDNPDESDML
+666 VITDNPDEADIRFGLDDNCDVKPSD
-678 KQCIGD
+678 ID
-684 KYRLVIKGEWKEGI
+684 
-698 WDEMENGIR
+698 
-707 LNFKDEEMIL
+707 
-717 RNKSNCLYDFNHQY
+717 
-731 YKVKDANLIVVIVMG
+731 VIVG
-746 VTEAINY
+746 KY
-753 LKMKKMD
+753 L
-760 NDCKT
+760 
-765 VNPNGFGQGIVYRNF
+765 
-780 DYTNKILLA
+780 

>member
-1 MTICLNLSAATG
+1 MENSVFSIILRRKNRVFINDNDMLKSLSGAAG

-41 LVHMKAKS
+41 LVHMKVKN
-49 REVVYDVLVNGLK
+49 REVVYDALVNGLK
-62 EITGAD
+62 ELTGAD
-68 RVYNPMYPNF
+68 KVYNPMYPNF

-107 EEKEERAPLFNT
+107 EEKKERAPLFNT

-124 LEAGSFDDL
+124 LDAGSFDDL

-150 DVDDMIFVLNS
+150 DVDDMIFILNS
-161 AKVTLPDEIPYK
+161 AKVTLPDEIPFK
-173 ENAACICRLLV
+173 ENAACVCRLLV

-196 KYVKAATDVLRLVTA
+196 KYVKTATDVLRLITA

-240 AGCGNAAED
+240 AGCGNTAED

-278 VQAFDIIRN
+278 VQAFGVIRN

-298 DAAIA
+298 DAAVA
-303 SGDVTTVVSLLKKR
+303 SGDVNAVVSLLKKR

-322 RRIDFLLRIFDKDA
+322 RRIDFLLHTFDKDA
-336 DRKAVI
+336 DRKTVI
-342 MGFASVAKDVSSTVL
+342 MGFASVTKDVSSTVL

-384 RSYYIKNNRTE
+384 RSYYVKNDKTE
-395 AIPEDTMKMVIAVCE
+395 TIPEDAMKMIIAVCE
-410 NTLVNIYGNRE
+410 NALVNIYGNRE
-421 FLGKVY
+421 FLGKIY
-427 IDKALKDYTV
+427 IDEALKDYTV

-442 SAGKTMTAVSRGSR
+442 SASKTMTAVSRGSR
-456 IAIDDNTKVI
+456 IAIDDSAKII

-475 KDDIIDVDLSVAVF
+475 KDNIIDVDLSVAVF

-494 CLEHVSYSNLKSN
+494 CLEHVSYNNLESD
-507 RFGICHSGDITNGGP
+507 RFGICHSGDIINGGP
-522 VDGEGVAEF
+522 VDGEGAAEF

-550 VYNFSDENFSKME
+550 VYNFSNESFSRME

-572 NDMKSGKIFEP
+572 NDMKSGEIFEP

-622 VRAGYGGINV
+622 VRTGFGGINV

-651 PNLYDLFIFNAKARS
+651 PNLYDLFIFNAKARG
-666 VITDNPDESDML
+666 VITDNPDEADIRFGLDDSRDVKPSD
-678 KQCIGD
+678 ID
-684 KYRLVIKGEWKEGI
+684 
-698 WDEMENGIR
+698 
-707 LNFKDEEMIL
+707 
-717 RNKSNCLYDFNHQY
+717 
-731 YKVKDANLIVVIVMG
+731 VIVG
-746 VTEAINY
+746 KY
-753 LKMKKMD
+753 L
-760 NDCKT
+760 
-765 VNPNGFGQGIVYRNF
+765 
-780 DYTNKILLA
+780 

>member
-1 MTICLNLSAATG
+1 MENSVFNIILRRKNRVFINDDDMLKSLSGAAG

-41 LVHMKAKS
+41 LVHMKAKN

-62 EITGAD
+62 ELTGAD
-68 RVYNPMYPNF
+68 KVYNPMYPNF

-107 EEKEERAPLFNT
+107 EEKKERAPLFNT

-124 LEAGSFDDL
+124 LDVGSFEDL

-150 DVDDMIFVLNS
+150 DVEDIIFILNS
-161 AKVTLPDEIPYK
+161 AKVTLPDEIPFK
-173 ENAACICRLLV
+173 ENAACVCRLLV

-196 KYVKAATDVLRLVTA
+196 KYVKTATDVLRLITA

-249 MNRYAG
+249 MSRYAG

-278 VQAFDIIRN
+278 VQAFSVIRN

-322 RRIDFLLRIFDKDA
+322 RRIDFLLRTFNKDA

-384 RSYYIKNNRTE
+384 RSYYVKNDKTE
-395 AIPEDTMKMVIAVCE
+395 SIPEDAMKMVIAVCE
-410 NTLVNIYGNRE
+410 NALINIYGNRE

-427 IDKALKDYTV
+427 IDEGLKDYTV

-456 IAIDDNTKVI
+456 IAIDDSAKII

-489 ADDWN
+489 ADNWD
-494 CLEHVSYSNLKSN
+494 CLEHVSYSNLKSEK
-507 RFGICHSGDITNGGP
+507 FGMYHSGDITNGGP
-522 VDGEGVAEF
+522 VDGEGAAEF

-540 SAGARYAVFN
+540 GAGARYAVFN
-550 VYNFSDENFSKME
+550 VYNFSNEFFSKME

-572 NDMKSGKIFEP
+572 ENMESGEIFEP

-604 DLKERVFVWCD
+604 DLKERVFIWCD

-632 ESNLPSVVVTCKAM
+632 ESNLQSVVVTCKAM

-651 PNLYDLFIFNAKARS
+651 PNLYDLLMFNVKARGI
-666 VITDNPDESDML
+666 ITANPDEADIRFGLDDNCDVKPSD
-678 KQCIGD
+678 ID
-684 KYRLVIKGEWKEGI
+684 
-698 WDEMENGIR
+698 
-707 LNFKDEEMIL
+707 
-717 RNKSNCLYDFNHQY
+717 
-731 YKVKDANLIVVIVMG
+731 VIVG
-746 VTEAINY
+746 KY
-753 LKMKKMD
+753 L
-760 NDCKT
+760 
-765 VNPNGFGQGIVYRNF
+765 
-780 DYTNKILLA
+780 

>member
-1 MTICLNLSAATG
+1 MENSVFNIILRRKNRVFINDDDMLKSLSTAAG

-49 REVVYDVLVNGLK
+49 REVVYDILVNGLK
-62 EITGAD
+62 ELTGAD
-68 RVYNPMYPNF
+68 KVYNPMYPNF
-78 PESVMEKDDFE
+78 PESVMEKGDFE

-107 EEKEERAPLFNT
+107 EEKEERVPLFNT

-150 DVDDMIFVLNS
+150 DVNDMIFILNS
-161 AKVTLPDEIPYK
+161 AKVTLPDEMPFK
-173 ENAACICRLLV
+173 ENAACVCRLLV

-196 KYVKAATDVLRLVTA
+196 KYVKTATDVLRLVTA

-273 RYTKA
+273 RYTKV
-278 VQAFDIIRN
+278 VQAFGIIRN
-287 DGKIQSFAGKV
+287 DGKIQSFGGKV

-322 RRIDFLLRIFDKDA
+322 RRIDFLLRTFDKDA
-336 DRKAVI
+336 DRKTVI

-357 LQVREHFINKLDG
+357 LQVREHFINKLNG
-370 SDDMRVFF
+370 NDDMRVFF

-384 RSYYIKNNRTE
+384 RSYYVKNNKTE
-395 AIPEDTMKMVIAVCE
+395 TVSEDAMKMVIAVCE
-410 NTLVNIYGNRE
+410 STLVNIYGNRE

-427 IDKALKDYTV
+427 IDEALKNYTV

-456 IAIDDNTKVI
+456 IAIDDSAKII

-475 KDDIIDVDLSVAVF
+475 KDNIIDVDLSIAVF

-494 CLEHVSYSNLKSN
+494 CLEHVSYSNLKSS

-531 IDLDIDKAL
+531 IDLDIEKAL

-550 VYNFSDENFSKME
+550 VYNFSNENFSKME

-572 NDMKSGKIFEP
+572 NDMKIGEIFEP

-632 ESNLPSVVVTCKAM
+632 ESNLPSVVVTCKAI

-651 PNLYDLFIFNAKARS
+651 PNLYDLFTFNATARG
-666 VITDNPDESDML
+666 VITDNPDEADIRFGLDDNCDVKPSD
-678 KQCIGD
+678 ID
-684 KYRLVIKGEWKEGI
+684 
-698 WDEMENGIR
+698 
-707 LNFKDEEMIL
+707 
-717 RNKSNCLYDFNHQY
+717 
-731 YKVKDANLIVVIVMG
+731 VIVG
-746 VTEAINY
+746 KY
-753 LKMKKMD
+753 L
-760 NDCKT
+760 
-765 VNPNGFGQGIVYRNF
+765 
-780 DYTNKILLA
+780 

>member
-1 MTICLNLSAATG
+1 MENSVFNIILRRKNRVFINNDDMLKSLSAAVS

-41 LVHMKAKS
+41 LVHMKAKN
-49 REVVYDVLVNGLK
+49 REVVYDALVNGLK
-62 EITGAD
+62 ELTGAD
-68 RVYNPMYPNF
+68 KVYNPMYPNF
-78 PESVMEKDDFE
+78 PESVMENDDFE

-107 EEKEERAPLFNT
+107 EEKKERVPLFNA

-124 LEAGSFDDL
+124 LEAGSFDGL

-150 DVDDMIFVLNS
+150 DVDDMIFILNS
-161 AKVTLPDEIPYK
+161 AKVTLPDEIPFK
-173 ENAACICRLLV
+173 ENTACICRLLV

-196 KYVKAATDVLRLVTA
+196 KYVKTATDVLRLVTA

-240 AGCGNAAED
+240 ADCGNAAED

-273 RYTKA
+273 RYTK
-278 VQAFDIIRN
+278 VVRAFDVIRN

-298 DAAIA
+298 DAAVV
-303 SGDVTTVVSLLKKR
+303 SKDVNTVVSLLKKR

-322 RRIDFLLRIFDKDA
+322 RRIDFLLCTFDKDT
-336 DRKAVI
+336 DRKTVI

-370 SDDMRVFF
+370 NDDMRVFF

-384 RSYYIKNNRTE
+384 RSYYIKNDKKET
-395 AIPEDTMKMVIAVCE
+395 IPEDAMKMVIAVCE
-410 NTLVNIYGNRE
+410 NALVNIYGNRE

-427 IDKALKDYTV
+427 IDEALKDYTV

-442 SAGKTMTAVSRGSR
+442 SAGKTMISVSRGSR
-456 IAIDDNTKVI
+456 IAIDDSAKII

-475 KDDIIDVDLSVAVF
+475 KDNIIDVDLSVAVF

-494 CLEHVSYSNLKSN
+494 CLEHVSYNNLESD
-507 RFGICHSGDITNGGP
+507 RFGICHSGDIINGGP
-522 VDGEGVAEF
+522 VDGEGAAEF

-550 VYNFSDENFSKME
+550 VYNFSNENFSKME

-572 NDMKSGKIFEP
+572 NDMKSGEIFEP

-632 ESNLPSVVVTCKAM
+632 ESNLPSVVVTCKTM

-651 PNLYDLFIFNAKARS
+651 PNLYDLFTFNAKARG
-666 VITDNPDESDML
+666 VITDNPDESD
-678 KQCIGD
+678 I
-684 KYRLVIKGEWKEGI
+684 
-698 WDEMENGIR
+698 
-707 LNFKDEEMIL
+707 NFGLDD
-717 RNKSNCLYDFNHQY
+717 NCD
-731 YKVKDANLIVVIVMG
+731 VKPSDIDVIVG
-746 VTEAINY
+746 KY
-753 LKMKKMD
+753 L
-760 NDCKT
+760 
-765 VNPNGFGQGIVYRNF
+765 
-780 DYTNKILLA
+780 

>member
-1 MTICLNLSAATG
+1 MENSIFNIILRRKNRVFINDNDMLKFLSGAAG

-34 SEALFDK
+34 SEALFNK
-41 LVHMKAKS
+41 LVHMKVKS
-49 REVVYDVLVNGLK
+49 REVVYDALVSGLK

-68 RVYNPMYPNF
+68 KVYNPMYPNF
-78 PESVMEKDDFE
+78 PESVMEKGDFE

-107 EEKEERAPLFNT
+107 EEKNERAPLFNA

-150 DVDDMIFVLNS
+150 DVDDMIFILNS
-161 AKVTLPDEIPYK
+161 AKVTLPDEIPFK
-173 ENAACICRLLV
+173 ENTACICRLLV

-196 KYVKAATDVLRLVTA
+196 KYVKTATDVLRLVTA

-226 NLKRSERRIIMNLL
+226 NLKRNERRIIMNLL

-249 MNRYAG
+249 MSRYAG

-273 RYTKA
+273 HYTKV
-278 VQAFDIIRN
+278 VQAFGIIRN
-287 DGKIQSFAGKV
+287 DGKIQSFAGRV
-298 DAAIA
+298 DAAVA
-303 SGDVTTVVSLLKKR
+303 SGDVNTVVSLLKKR

-322 RRIDFLLRIFDKDA
+322 RRIDFLLRTFNKDA

-342 MGFASVAKDVSSTVL
+342 MGFASIVKDVSSTVL

-370 SDDMRVFF
+370 NDDIRVFF

-384 RSYYIKNNRTE
+384 RSYYVKNDKTE
-395 AIPEDTMKMVIAVCE
+395 AIPEDAMKMVIAVCE
-410 NTLVNIYGNRE
+410 SALINIYGNRE

-427 IDKALKDYTV
+427 IDEALKDYTV

-442 SAGKTMTAVSRGSR
+442 SAGKTMTVVSRGSR
-456 IAIDDNTKVI
+456 IAIDDSAKII

-494 CLEHVSYSNLKSN
+494 CLEHVSYSNLKSS

-531 IDLDIDKAL
+531 IDLDIEKAL
-540 SAGARYAVFN
+540 SAGVRYAVFN

-572 NDMKSGKIFEP
+572 SDMKSGEIFEP

-646 VDVKK
+646 VDIKK
-651 PNLYDLFIFNAKARS
+651 PNLYDLFIFNAKARG
-666 VITDNPDESDML
+666 VITDNPDEADIRFGLHDNCDVKPSD
-678 KQCIGD
+678 ID
-684 KYRLVIKGEWKEGI
+684 
-698 WDEMENGIR
+698 
-707 LNFKDEEMIL
+707 
-717 RNKSNCLYDFNHQY
+717 
-731 YKVKDANLIVVIVMG
+731 VIVG
-746 VTEAINY
+746 KY
-753 LKMKKMD
+753 L
-760 NDCKT
+760 
-765 VNPNGFGQGIVYRNF
+765 
-780 DYTNKILLA
+780 

>member
-1 MTICLNLSAATG
+1 MENSVFNIILGRKNRVFINDDDMLKSLSAATG

-41 LVHMKAKS
+41 LVHMKVKN
-49 REVVYDVLVNGLK
+49 REVVYDALVSGLK

-68 RVYNPMYPNF
+68 KVYNPMYPNF

-107 EEKEERAPLFNT
+107 EEKEERVPLFNT

-124 LEAGSFDDL
+124 LNAGSFDDL

-150 DVDDMIFVLNS
+150 DVDDMIFILNS
-161 AKVTLPDEIPYK
+161 AKVTLPDEIPFK
-173 ENAACICRLLV
+173 ENTACICRLLV
-184 DTGVDTDGSLCK
+184 DTGVDTDGSLCR
-196 KYVKAATDVLRLVTA
+196 KYVKTATDVLRLVTA

-273 RYTKA
+273 RYTKT
-278 VQAFDIIRN
+278 VQAFGVIRN
-287 DGKIQSFAGKV
+287 NGKVQSFAGKV
-298 DAAIA
+298 DAAVA
-303 SGDVTTVVSLLKKR
+303 SGNADAVVSMLKKR

-322 RRIDFLLRIFDKDA
+322 RRIDFLLRTFDKDA
-336 DRKAVI
+336 DRKAII
-342 MGFASVAKDVSSTVL
+342 MGFASVAKDVSSAVL
-357 LQVREHFINKLDG
+357 LQVREHFINKLDD

-384 RSYYIKNNRTE
+384 RSYYIKNDKTE
-395 AIPEDTMKMVIAVCE
+395 TISEDAMKMVIAVCE
-410 NTLVNIYGNRE
+410 NALVNIYGSRE

-427 IDKALKDYTV
+427 IDEALKDYTV

-456 IAIDDNTKVI
+456 IAIDDNIKII

-475 KDDIIDVDLSVAVF
+475 KDDIMDVDLSVAVF
-489 ADDWN
+489 ADNWD
-494 CLEHVSYSNLKSN
+494 CLEHVSYSNLKSEK
-507 RFGICHSGDITNGGP
+507 FGICHSGDITNGGP
-522 VDGEGVAEF
+522 VDGEGAAEF

-540 SAGARYAVFN
+540 AAGARYAVFN
-550 VYNFSDENFSKME
+550 VYNFSDELFSKME

-572 NDMKSGKIFEP
+572 ENMESGEIFEP

-604 DLKERVFVWCD
+604 DLKERVFIWCD

-622 VRAGYGGINV
+622 VRTGFGGINV
-632 ESNLPSVVVTCKAM
+632 ESNLPSVVVTCKAV

-651 PNLYDLFIFNAKARS
+651 SNLYDLLMFNVKARGI
-666 VITDNPDESDML
+666 ITANPDEADIRFGLDNNCDVKPSD
-678 KQCIGD
+678 IDAIVG
-684 KYRLVIKGEWKEGI
+684 KYL
-698 WDEMENGIR
+698 
-707 LNFKDEEMIL
+707 
-717 RNKSNCLYDFNHQY
+717 
-731 YKVKDANLIVVIVMG
+731 
-746 VTEAINY
+746 
-753 LKMKKMD
+753 
-760 NDCKT
+760 
-765 VNPNGFGQGIVYRNF
+765 
-780 DYTNKILLA
+780 

>member
-1 MTICLNLSAATG
+1 MENSVFSIILRRKNRVFINDNDMLKSLSGAAG

-49 REVVYDVLVNGLK
+49 REVVYDILVNGLK

-68 RVYNPMYPNF
+68 KVYNPMYPNF
-78 PESVMEKDDFE
+78 PESVMKKDDFE

-107 EEKEERAPLFNT
+107 EEKEEKAPLFNT

-124 LEAGSFDDL
+124 LEAGSFNDL

-150 DVDDMIFVLNS
+150 DVEDMIFILNS
-161 AKVTLPDEIPYK
+161 AKVTLPDEIPFK
-173 ENAACICRLLV
+173 ENTACICRLLV
-184 DTGVDTDGSLCK
+184 DTGVDTDGSLCR
-196 KYVKAATDVLRLVTA
+196 KYIKTATDVLRLVTA

-240 AGCGNAAED
+240 AGCGNASED

-273 RYTKA
+273 RYTKI
-278 VQAFDIIRN
+278 VQAFGVIRN
-287 DGKIQSFAGKV
+287 DGKIQSFGGKV

-322 RRIDFLLRIFDKDA
+322 RRIDFLLRTFDKDA
-336 DRKAVI
+336 DRKTVI

-357 LQVREHFINKLDG
+357 LQVREHFINKLNG
-370 SDDMRVFF
+370 NDDMRVFF

-384 RSYYIKNNRTE
+384 RSYYVKNNKTE
-395 AIPEDTMKMVIAVCE
+395 AIPEDTIKMVIAVCE
-410 NTLVNIYGNRE
+410 NALVNIYGNRE

-427 IDKALKDYTV
+427 IDEVLKDYTV

-456 IAIDDNTKVI
+456 IAIDDSAKII

-494 CLEHVSYSNLKSN
+494 CLEHVSYSNLKSS

-522 VDGEGVAEF
+522 VDGEGAAEF

-540 SAGARYAVFN
+540 AAGARYAVFN
-550 VYNFSDENFSKME
+550 VYNFSEENFSRME

-572 NDMKSGKIFEP
+572 ENMESGEIFEP

-604 DLKERVFVWCD
+604 DLKERVFIWCD

-622 VRAGYGGINV
+622 VKAGYGGINV

-651 PNLYDLFIFNAKARS
+651 PNLYDLLMFNVKARG
-666 VITDNPDESDML
+666 VITANPDEADIRFGLDDNCDVKPSD
-678 KQCIGD
+678 ID
-684 KYRLVIKGEWKEGI
+684 
-698 WDEMENGIR
+698 
-707 LNFKDEEMIL
+707 
-717 RNKSNCLYDFNHQY
+717 
-731 YKVKDANLIVVIVMG
+731 VIVG
-746 VTEAINY
+746 KY
-753 LKMKKMD
+753 L
-760 NDCKT
+760 
-765 VNPNGFGQGIVYRNF
+765 
-780 DYTNKILLA
+780 

>member
-1 MTICLNLSAATG
+1 MENSVFNIILRRKNRVFINDDDMLKSLSAAAG

-41 LVHMKAKS
+41 LVHMKTKN
-49 REVVYDVLVNGLK
+49 REVVYDALVNGLK

-68 RVYNPMYPNF
+68 KVYNPMYPNF

-107 EEKEERAPLFNT
+107 EEKKERAPLFNT

-150 DVDDMIFVLNS
+150 DVDDMIFILNS
-161 AKVTLPDEIPYK
+161 AKVTLPDEIPFK
-173 ENAACICRLLV
+173 ENTACICRLLV
-184 DTGVDTDGSLCK
+184 DTGIDTDGSLCR
-196 KYVKAATDVLRLVTA
+196 KYVKTATDVLRLVTA

-240 AGCGNAAED
+240 AGCGNASED

-273 RYTKA
+273 RYTK
-278 VQAFDIIRN
+278 VVRAFDVIRN

-298 DAAIA
+298 DAAVA
-303 SGDVTTVVSLLKKR
+303 SGNVNTVVSMLKKR

-322 RRIDFLLRIFDKDA
+322 RRIDFLLRTFDKDA
-336 DRKAVI
+336 DRKTVI
-342 MGFASVAKDVSSTVL
+342 MGFASVAKDISSTVL

-384 RSYYIKNNRTE
+384 RSYYVKNDKTD
-395 AIPEDTMKMVIAVCE
+395 AIPEDAMKMFIAVCE
-410 NTLVNIYGNRE
+410 NALINIYGNRE

-427 IDKALKDYTV
+427 IDEVLKDYTV

-456 IAIDDNTKVI
+456 IAIDDSAKII

-489 ADDWN
+489 ADNWD
-494 CLEHVSYSNLKSN
+494 CLEHVSYSNLKSEK
-507 RFGICHSGDITNGGP
+507 FGMYHSGDITNGGP

-531 IDLDIDKAL
+531 IDLDIEKAL

-572 NDMKSGKIFEP
+572 NDMKSGEIFEP

-604 DLKERVFVWCD
+604 DLKERVFIWCD

-651 PNLYDLFIFNAKARS
+651 PNLYDLLMFNVKARGI
-666 VITDNPDESDML
+666 ITANPDEADIRFGLDDNCDVKPSD
-678 KQCIGD
+678 ID
-684 KYRLVIKGEWKEGI
+684 
-698 WDEMENGIR
+698 
-707 LNFKDEEMIL
+707 
-717 RNKSNCLYDFNHQY
+717 
-731 YKVKDANLIVVIVMG
+731 VIVG
-746 VTEAINY
+746 KY
-753 LKMKKMD
+753 L
-760 NDCKT
+760 
-765 VNPNGFGQGIVYRNF
+765 
-780 DYTNKILLA
+780 

>member
-1 MTICLNLSAATG
+1 MENSVFSIILRRKNRVFINDNDMLKSLSGAAG

-41 LVHMKAKS
+41 LVHMKAKN
-49 REVVYDVLVNGLK
+49 REVVYDALVSGLK

-68 RVYNPMYPNF
+68 KVYNPMYPNF

-133 NDIFNN
+133 NNIFNN

-150 DVDDMIFVLNS
+150 DVDDMIFTLNS
-161 AKVTLPDEIPYK
+161 AKVTLPDEIPFK
-173 ENAACICRLLV
+173 ENAACVCRLLI

-196 KYVKAATDVLRLVTA
+196 KYVKTATDVLRLITA

-249 MNRYAG
+249 MSRYACK
-255 RWIRV
+255 WIRV

-273 RYTKA
+273 HYTKV
-278 VQAFDIIRN
+278 VQAFGVIRN

-298 DAAIA
+298 DAAVA
-303 SGDVTTVVSLLKKR
+303 SGDVNAVVSLLKKR

-322 RRIDFLLRIFDKDA
+322 RRIDFLLRTFDKDA
-336 DRKAVI
+336 DRKTVI

-370 SDDMRVFF
+370 SDDMKVFF

-384 RSYYIKNNRTE
+384 RSYYVKNDKIETV
-395 AIPEDTMKMVIAVCE
+395 PEDAMKMVIAVCE
-410 NTLVNIYGNRE
+410 SALVNIYGNRE

-427 IDKALKDYTV
+427 INEALKDYTV

-442 SAGKTMTAVSRGSR
+442 SAGKTMISVSRGSR
-456 IAIDDNTKVI
+456 IAIDDSAKII

-475 KDDIIDVDLSVAVF
+475 KDNIIDVDLSVAVF

-494 CLEHVSYSNLKSN
+494 CLEHVSYNNLESD
-507 RFGICHSGDITNGGP
+507 RFGICHSGDIINGGP

-531 IDLDIDKAL
+531 IDLDIEKAL
-540 SAGARYAVFN
+540 SAGARYAVFT
-550 VYNFSDENFSKME
+550 VYNFSNENFSKME
-563 HAAFGFMTR
+563 HAVFGFMIR
-572 NDMKSGKIFEP
+572 NDMKSGEIFEP

-622 VRAGYGGINV
+622 VRTGFGGINV

-651 PNLYDLFIFNAKARS
+651 PNLYDLFIFNAKARG
-666 VITDNPDESDML
+666 VITDNPDEADIRFGLDDSCDVKPSD
-678 KQCIGD
+678 ID
-684 KYRLVIKGEWKEGI
+684 
-698 WDEMENGIR
+698 
-707 LNFKDEEMIL
+707 
-717 RNKSNCLYDFNHQY
+717 
-731 YKVKDANLIVVIVMG
+731 VIVG
-746 VTEAINY
+746 KY
-753 LKMKKMD
+753 L
-760 NDCKT
+760 
-765 VNPNGFGQGIVYRNF
+765 
-780 DYTNKILLA
+780 

>member
-1 MTICLNLSAATG
+1 MENSVFSIILRRKNRVFINDNDMLKSLSGAAG

-34 SEALFDK
+34 SEVLFDK

-49 REVVYDVLVNGLK
+49 REVVYDILVNGLK

-68 RVYNPMYPNF
+68 KVYNPMYPNF
-78 PESVMEKDDFE
+78 PESVMKKDDFE

-124 LEAGSFDDL
+124 LEAGSFNDL

-139 LCASKTSLSKS
+139 LCASKTSLSKN
-150 DVDDMIFVLNS
+150 DVDDMIFILNS
-161 AKVTLPDEIPYK
+161 VKVTLPDEIPFK
-173 ENAACICRLLV
+173 ENAACVCRLLV

-196 KYVKAATDVLRLVTA
+196 KYVKTATDILRLITA

-273 RYTKA
+273 RYTKV
-278 VQAFDIIRN
+278 VQAFGVIRN

-298 DAAIA
+298 DAAVA
-303 SGDVTTVVSLLKKR
+303 SGDVNAVVSLLKKR

-322 RRIDFLLRIFDKDA
+322 RRIDFLLRTFDKDA
-336 DRKAVI
+336 DRKTVI

-357 LQVREHFINKLDG
+357 LQVREHFINKLNG
-370 SDDMRVFF
+370 NDDMRVFF

-384 RSYYIKNNRTE
+384 RSYYVKNNKTE
-395 AIPEDTMKMVIAVCE
+395 TVSEDAMKMVIAVCE
-410 NTLVNIYGNRE
+410 SALVNIYGNRE

-427 IDKALKDYTV
+427 IDEALKNYTV

-456 IAIDDNTKVI
+456 IAIDDSAKII

-475 KDDIIDVDLSVAVF
+475 KDNIIDVDLSIAVF

-494 CLEHVSYSNLKSN
+494 CLEHVSYSNLKSS

-531 IDLDIDKAL
+531 IDLDIEKAL

-550 VYNFSDENFSKME
+550 VYNFSNENFSKME

-572 NDMKSGKIFEP
+572 NDMKIGEIFEP

-632 ESNLPSVVVTCKAM
+632 ESNLPSVVVTCKAI

-651 PNLYDLFIFNAKARS
+651 PNLYDLFTFNATARG
-666 VITDNPDESDML
+666 VITDNPDEADIRFGLDDNCDVKPSD
-678 KQCIGD
+678 ID
-684 KYRLVIKGEWKEGI
+684 
-698 WDEMENGIR
+698 
-707 LNFKDEEMIL
+707 
-717 RNKSNCLYDFNHQY
+717 
-731 YKVKDANLIVVIVMG
+731 VIVG
-746 VTEAINY
+746 KY
-753 LKMKKMD
+753 L
-760 NDCKT
+760 
-765 VNPNGFGQGIVYRNF
+765 
-780 DYTNKILLA
+780 

>member
-1 MTICLNLSAATG
+1 MENSVFNIILRRKNRVFINDDDMLKSLSAATG

-41 LVHMKAKS
+41 LMHMKAKN
-49 REVVYDVLVNGLK
+49 REVVYDALVNGLK

-68 RVYNPMYPNF
+68 KVYNPMYPNF
-78 PESVMEKDDFE
+78 PKSVMKKDDFE

-150 DVDDMIFVLNS
+150 DVEDMIFILNS
-161 AKVTLPDEIPYK
+161 AKITLPDEIPFK
-173 ENAACICRLLV
+173 ENTACICRLLV
-184 DTGVDTDGSLCK
+184 DTGVDTDGSLCR
-196 KYVKAATDVLRLVTA
+196 KYIKTATDVLRLVTA

-240 AGCGNAAED
+240 AGCGNASED

-273 RYTKA
+273 RYTKI
-278 VQAFDIIRN
+278 VQAFGVIRN
-287 DGKIQSFAGKV
+287 DGKIQSFGGKV

-322 RRIDFLLRIFDKDA
+322 RRIDFLLRTFDKDA
-336 DRKAVI
+336 DRKTVI

-357 LQVREHFINKLDG
+357 LQVREHFINKLNG
-370 SDDMRVFF
+370 NDDMRVFF

-384 RSYYIKNNRTE
+384 RSYYVKNNKTE
-395 AIPEDTMKMVIAVCE
+395 AIPEDTIKMVIAVCE
-410 NTLVNIYGNRE
+410 NALVNIYGNRE

-427 IDKALKDYTV
+427 IDEVLKDYTV

-456 IAIDDNTKVI
+456 IAIDDSAKII

-494 CLEHVSYSNLKSN
+494 CLEHVSYSNLKSS

-550 VYNFSDENFSKME
+550 VYNFSNECFSKMD

-572 NDMKSGKIFEP
+572 SDMKNGEIFEP

-622 VRAGYGGINV
+622 VRTGFGGINV

-651 PNLYDLFIFNAKARS
+651 PNLYDLLMFNVKARGI
-666 VITDNPDESDML
+666 ITANPDEADIRFGLDDNCDVKPSD
-678 KQCIGD
+678 ID
-684 KYRLVIKGEWKEGI
+684 
-698 WDEMENGIR
+698 
-707 LNFKDEEMIL
+707 
-717 RNKSNCLYDFNHQY
+717 
-731 YKVKDANLIVVIVMG
+731 VIVG
-746 VTEAINY
+746 KY
-753 LKMKKMD
+753 L
-760 NDCKT
+760 
-765 VNPNGFGQGIVYRNF
+765 
-780 DYTNKILLA
+780 

>member
-1 MTICLNLSAATG
+1 MENSVFNIILRRKNRVFINDDDMLKSLSTAAG

-34 SEALFDK
+34 SETLFDK
-41 LVHMKAKS
+41 LVHMKAKN
-49 REVVYDVLVNGLK
+49 REVVYDALVSGLK

-68 RVYNPMYPNF
+68 KVYNPMYPNF

-133 NDIFNN
+133 NNIFNN

-150 DVDDMIFVLNS
+150 DVDDMIFTLNS
-161 AKVTLPDEIPYK
+161 AKVTLPDEIPFK
-173 ENAACICRLLV
+173 ENAACVCRLLI

-196 KYVKAATDVLRLVTA
+196 KYVKTATDVLRLITA

-249 MNRYAG
+249 MSRYAG
-255 RWIRV
+255 KWIRV

-273 RYTKA
+273 HYTKV
-278 VQAFDIIRN
+278 VQAFGVIRN

-298 DAAIA
+298 DAAVA
-303 SGDVTTVVSLLKKR
+303 SGDVNVVVSLLKKR

-322 RRIDFLLRIFDKDA
+322 RRIDFLLRTFDKDA
-336 DRKAVI
+336 DRKTVI

-384 RSYYIKNNRTE
+384 RSYYVKNDIIETV
-395 AIPEDTMKMVIAVCE
+395 PEDAMKMVIAVCE
-410 NTLVNIYGNRE
+410 SALVNIYGNRE

-427 IDKALKDYTV
+427 IDEALKNYTV

-456 IAIDDNTKVI
+456 IAIDDSAKII

-475 KDDIIDVDLSVAVF
+475 KDNIIDVDLSIAVF

-494 CLEHVSYSNLKSN
+494 CLEHVSYSNLKSS
-507 RFGICHSGDITNGGP
+507 RFGICHSGDITNGGS

-531 IDLDIDKAL
+531 IDLDIEKAL

-550 VYNFSDENFSKME
+550 VYNFSNENFSKME

-572 NDMKSGKIFEP
+572 NDMKIGEIFEP

-646 VDVKK
+646 VDIKK
-651 PNLYDLFIFNAKARS
+651 PNLYDLFTLNAKARGI
-666 VITDNPDESDML
+666 ITDNPDEADVRFGLDDNCDVKPSD
-678 KQCIGD
+678 ID
-684 KYRLVIKGEWKEGI
+684 
-698 WDEMENGIR
+698 
-707 LNFKDEEMIL
+707 
-717 RNKSNCLYDFNHQY
+717 
-731 YKVKDANLIVVIVMG
+731 VIVG
-746 VTEAINY
+746 KY
-753 LKMKKMD
+753 L
-760 NDCKT
+760 
-765 VNPNGFGQGIVYRNF
+765 
-780 DYTNKILLA
+780 

>member
-1 MTICLNLSAATG
+1 MENSVFNIILRRKNRVFINDNDMLKSLSGAAG

-34 SEALFDK
+34 SEALFNK
-41 LVHMKAKS
+41 LVHMKVKS
-49 REVVYDVLVNGLK
+49 REVVYDALVSGLK

-68 RVYNPMYPNF
+68 KVYNPMYPNF

-107 EEKEERAPLFNT
+107 EEKKERAPFFNA

-150 DVDDMIFVLNS
+150 EVDDMIFILNS
-161 AKVTLPDEIPYK
+161 AKVTLPDEIPFK
-173 ENAACICRLLV
+173 ENTACICRLLV
-184 DTGVDTDGSLCK
+184 DTGVDTDGSLCR
-196 KYVKAATDVLRLVTA
+196 KYIKTATDVLRLVTA

-226 NLKRSERRIIMNLL
+226 NLKRNERRIIMNLL

-249 MNRYAG
+249 MSRYAG

-260 GEKLHPGEFAKNE
+260 GEKLHPGEFAKNK
-273 RYTKA
+273 RYTKV
-278 VQAFDIIRN
+278 VQAFGIIRN
-287 DGKIQSFAGKV
+287 DGKIQSFAGRV
-298 DAAIA
+298 DAAVA
-303 SGDVTTVVSLLKKR
+303 SGDANTVVSLLKKR

-322 RRIDFLLRIFDKDA
+322 RRIDFLLRTFDKDA

-370 SDDMRVFF
+370 NDDMRVFF

-384 RSYYIKNNRTE
+384 RSYYVKNDKTE
-395 AIPEDTMKMVIAVCE
+395 AIPEDAMKMVIAVCE
-410 NTLVNIYGNRE
+410 SALINIYGNRE

-427 IDKALKDYTV
+427 IDEALKDYTV

-456 IAIDDNTKVI
+456 IAIDDSAKII

-494 CLEHVSYSNLKSN
+494 CLEHVSYSNLKSS

-531 IDLDIDKAL
+531 IDLDIEKAL

-572 NDMKSGKIFEP
+572 NDMKSGEIFEP

-646 VDVKK
+646 VDIKK
-651 PNLYDLFIFNAKARS
+651 PNLYDLFIFNAKARG
-666 VITDNPDESDML
+666 VITDNPDEADIRFGLHDNCDVKSSD
-678 KQCIGD
+678 ID
-684 KYRLVIKGEWKEGI
+684 
-698 WDEMENGIR
+698 
-707 LNFKDEEMIL
+707 
-717 RNKSNCLYDFNHQY
+717 
-731 YKVKDANLIVVIVMG
+731 VIVG
-746 VTEAINY
+746 KY
-753 LKMKKMD
+753 L
-760 NDCKT
+760 
-765 VNPNGFGQGIVYRNF
+765 
-780 DYTNKILLA
+780 

>member
-1 MTICLNLSAATG
+1 MENSVFNIILRRKNRVFINDDDMLKSLSAAVG

-41 LVHMKAKS
+41 LVHMKAKN
-49 REVVYDVLVNGLK
+49 REVMYNTLVNGLK

-107 EEKEERAPLFNT
+107 EEKKERVPLFNV

-150 DVDDMIFVLNS
+150 DVEDMIFILNS
-161 AKVTLPDEIPYK
+161 AKVTLPDEIPFK
-173 ENAACICRLLV
+173 ENAACVCRLLV
-184 DTGVDTDGSLCK
+184 DTGVDTDGYLCR
-196 KYVKAATDVLRLVTA
+196 KYIKTATDVLRLVTA

-226 NLKRSERRIIMNLL
+226 NLKRGERRIIMNLL
-240 AGCGNAAED
+240 AGCENTAED
-249 MNRYAG
+249 MSKYAG

-278 VQAFDIIRN
+278 VQAFGVIRN
-287 DGKIQSFAGKV
+287 DGKIKSFAGRV
-298 DAAIA
+298 DAAVA
-303 SGDVTTVVSLLKKR
+303 SGDVNTVVSLLKKR

-322 RRIDFLLRIFDKDA
+322 RRIDFLLRTFDKDA

-342 MGFASVAKDVSSTVL
+342 MSFASVAKDVSSTVL

-384 RSYYIKNNRTE
+384 RSYYVKNNKTKT
-395 AIPEDTMKMVIAVCE
+395 IPEDVMKMVIAVCE
-410 NTLVNIYGNRE
+410 STLVNIYGNRE

-427 IDKALKDYTV
+427 IDEALKNYTV

-456 IAIDDNTKVI
+456 IAIDDSAKII

-475 KDDIIDVDLSVAVF
+475 KDNIIDVDLSVAVF
-489 ADDWN
+489 ADNWD
-494 CLEHVSYSNLKSN
+494 CLEHVSYTNLKSS

-531 IDLDIDKAL
+531 IDLDIEKAL
-540 SAGARYAVFN
+540 SAGARHAAFN

-572 NDMKSGKIFEP
+572 NDMKSGEIFEP

-604 DLKERVFVWCD
+604 DLRERVLIWCD

-651 PNLYDLFIFNAKARS
+651 PNLYDLFTFNAKARG
-666 VITDNPDESDML
+666 VITDNPDEADIRFGLDDNCDVKPSD
-678 KQCIGD
+678 ID
-684 KYRLVIKGEWKEGI
+684 
-698 WDEMENGIR
+698 
-707 LNFKDEEMIL
+707 
-717 RNKSNCLYDFNHQY
+717 
-731 YKVKDANLIVVIVMG
+731 VIVG
-746 VTEAINY
+746 KY
-753 LKMKKMD
+753 L
-760 NDCKT
+760 
-765 VNPNGFGQGIVYRNF
+765 
-780 DYTNKILLA
+780 

>member
-1 MTICLNLSAATG
+1 MENSVFNIILRRKNRVFINDDDMLKSLSTAAG

-34 SEALFDK
+34 SETLFDK
-41 LVHMKAKS
+41 LVHMKAKN
-49 REVVYDVLVNGLK
+49 REVVYDALVSGLK

-68 RVYNPMYPNF
+68 KVYNPMYPNF

-107 EEKEERAPLFNT
+107 EEKEERVPLFNT

-124 LEAGSFDDL
+124 LNAGSFDDL

-150 DVDDMIFVLNS
+150 DVEDMIFILNS
-161 AKVTLPDEIPYK
+161 AKVALPDEIPFK
-173 ENAACICRLLV
+173 ENTACVCRLLV

-196 KYVKAATDVLRLVTA
+196 KYVKTATDVLRLVTA

-240 AGCGNAAED
+240 TGCGNAAED
-249 MNRYAG
+249 MSRYAG

-278 VQAFDIIRN
+278 VQAFGIIRN

-298 DAAIA
+298 DAVVA
-303 SGDVTTVVSLLKKR
+303 SGDVNAVVSLLKKR

-322 RRIDFLLRIFDKDA
+322 RRIDFLLRTFDKDA
-336 DRKAVI
+336 DRKTVI

-384 RSYYIKNNRTE
+384 RSYYIKNDKTE
-395 AIPEDTMKMVIAVCE
+395 TVTEDAMKMVIAVCE
-410 NTLVNIYGNRE
+410 SALVNIYGNRE

-427 IDKALKDYTV
+427 IDEALKNYTV

-456 IAIDDNTKVI
+456 IAIDDSAKII

-494 CLEHVSYSNLKSN
+494 CLEHVSYNNLESD
-507 RFGICHSGDITNGGP
+507 RFGICHSGDIINGGP
-522 VDGEGVAEF
+522 VGGEGVAEF
-531 IDLDIDKAL
+531 IDLDIEKAL
-540 SAGARYAVFN
+540 SAGARYVVFN
-550 VYNFSDENFSKME
+550 VYNFSNENFSKME
-563 HAAFGFMTR
+563 HAAFGFMIR
-572 NDMKSGKIFEP
+572 NDMKIGEIFEP

-622 VRAGYGGINV
+622 VRAGFGGINV

-651 PNLYDLFIFNAKARS
+651 PNLYDLFTFNAKARG
-666 VITDNPDESDML
+666 VITDNPDEAD
-678 KQCIGD
+678 
-684 KYRLVIKGEWKEGI
+684 
-698 WDEMENGIR
+698 IR
-707 LNFKDEEMIL
+707 FGL
-717 RNKSNCLYDFNHQY
+717 
-731 YKVKDANLIVVIVMG
+731 
-746 VTEAINY
+746 
-753 LKMKKMD
+753 D
-760 NDCKT
+760 NDCDVKPSDID
-765 VNPNGFGQGIVYRNF
+765 VIVGKY
-780 DYTNKILLA
+780 L

>member
-1 MTICLNLSAATG
+1 MENSVFNIILRRKNRVFINDDDMLKSLSAAVG

-41 LVHMKAKS
+41 LVHMKAKN
-49 REVVYDVLVNGLK
+49 REVMYDALVNGLK

-107 EEKEERAPLFNT
+107 EEKKERVPLFNT

-124 LEAGSFDDL
+124 LEAGPFDDL

-139 LCASKTSLSKS
+139 FCASKTSLSKS
-150 DVDDMIFVLNS
+150 DVDDMVFILNS
-161 AKVTLPDEIPYK
+161 AKVTLPDEIPFK
-173 ENAACICRLLV
+173 ENTACICRLLV
-184 DTGVDTDGSLCK
+184 DTGVDTDGSLCR
-196 KYVKAATDVLRLVTA
+196 KYIKTATDVLRLVTA

-226 NLKRSERRIIMNLL
+226 NLKRGERRIIMNLL

-249 MNRYAG
+249 MSRYAG

-278 VQAFDIIRN
+278 VQAFGVIRN
-287 DGKIQSFAGKV
+287 DGKIKSFAGRV
-298 DAAIA
+298 DAAVA
-303 SGDVTTVVSLLKKR
+303 SGDVNTIVSLLKKR

-322 RRIDFLLRIFDKDA
+322 RRIDFLLRTFDKDA

-342 MGFASVAKDVSSTVL
+342 MSFASVAKDVSSTVL

-384 RSYYIKNNRTE
+384 RSYYVKNNKTKT
-395 AIPEDTMKMVIAVCE
+395 IPEDVMKMVIAVCE
-410 NTLVNIYGNRE
+410 STLVNIYGNRE

-427 IDKALKDYTV
+427 IDEALKNYTV

-456 IAIDDNTKVI
+456 IAIDDSAKII

-475 KDDIIDVDLSVAVF
+475 KDNIIDVDLSVAVF
-489 ADDWN
+489 ADNWD
-494 CLEHVSYSNLKSN
+494 CLEHVSYTNLKSS

-531 IDLDIDKAL
+531 IDLDIEKAL
-540 SAGARYAVFN
+540 SAGARYAAFN

-572 NDMKSGKIFEP
+572 NDMKSGEIFEP

-604 DLKERVFVWCD
+604 DLRERVLIWCD

-651 PNLYDLFIFNAKARS
+651 PNLYDLFTFNAKARG
-666 VITDNPDESDML
+666 VITDNPDEADIRFGLDDNCDVKPSD
-678 KQCIGD
+678 ID
-684 KYRLVIKGEWKEGI
+684 
-698 WDEMENGIR
+698 
-707 LNFKDEEMIL
+707 
-717 RNKSNCLYDFNHQY
+717 
-731 YKVKDANLIVVIVMG
+731 VIVG
-746 VTEAINY
+746 KY
-753 LKMKKMD
+753 L
-760 NDCKT
+760 
-765 VNPNGFGQGIVYRNF
+765 
-780 DYTNKILLA
+780 

>member
-1 MTICLNLSAATG
+1 MENSVFNIILRRKNRVFINNDDMLKSLSAAVS

-34 SEALFDK
+34 SEVLFDK
-41 LVHMKAKS
+41 LVHMKAKN
-49 REVVYDVLVNGLK
+49 REVVYDALVNGLK
-62 EITGAD
+62 ELTGAD
-68 RVYNPMYPNF
+68 KVYNPMYPNF

-107 EEKEERAPLFNT
+107 EEKKERAPLFNT
-119 AKVKV
+119 VKVKV
-124 LEAGSFDDL
+124 LDAGSFDDL

-150 DVDDMIFVLNS
+150 DVDDMIFILNS
-161 AKVTLPDEIPYK
+161 TKVTLPDEIPFK
-173 ENAACICRLLV
+173 ENAACVCRLLV

-196 KYVKAATDVLRLVTA
+196 KYVKTATDVLRLVTA

-273 RYTKA
+273 RYTK
-278 VQAFDIIRN
+278 VVRAFDVIRN

-298 DAAIA
+298 DAAVV
-303 SGDVTTVVSLLKKR
+303 SKDVNTVVSLLKKR

-322 RRIDFLLRIFDKDA
+322 RRIDFLLCTFDKDT
-336 DRKAVI
+336 DRKTVI
-342 MGFASVAKDVSSTVL
+342 MGFASVAKDVLSTVL

-370 SDDMRVFF
+370 NDDMRVFF

-384 RSYYIKNNRTE
+384 RSYYIKNDKKET
-395 AIPEDTMKMVIAVCE
+395 IPEDAMKMVIAVCE
-410 NTLVNIYGNRE
+410 NVLINIYGNRE

-427 IDKALKDYTV
+427 IDEVLKDYTV

-442 SAGKTMTAVSRGSR
+442 SAGKTMISVSRGSR
-456 IAIDDNTKVI
+456 IAIDDSAKII

-475 KDDIIDVDLSVAVF
+475 KDNIIDVDLSVAVF

-494 CLEHVSYSNLKSN
+494 CLEHVSYNNLESD
-507 RFGICHSGDITNGGP
+507 RFGICHSGDIINGGP
-522 VDGEGVAEF
+522 VDGEGAAEF

-550 VYNFSDENFSKME
+550 VYNFSNESFSKME

-572 NDMKSGKIFEP
+572 NDMKSGEIFEP

-622 VRAGYGGINV
+622 VRAGFGGINV

-651 PNLYDLFIFNAKARS
+651 PNLYDLFTFNAKARG
-666 VITDNPDESDML
+666 VITDNPDEADIRFGLDDNCDVKPSD
-678 KQCIGD
+678 ID
-684 KYRLVIKGEWKEGI
+684 
-698 WDEMENGIR
+698 
-707 LNFKDEEMIL
+707 
-717 RNKSNCLYDFNHQY
+717 
-731 YKVKDANLIVVIVMG
+731 VIVG
-746 VTEAINY
+746 KY
-753 LKMKKMD
+753 L
-760 NDCKT
+760 
-765 VNPNGFGQGIVYRNF
+765 
-780 DYTNKILLA
+780 